1 MELAHSLLL
10 NEDAL
15 AQITEAKRP
24 VFIFEWLRFLNKVLV
39 AANKVDVKEKQK
51 KLVEQLTSLISS
63 NPGPPTRKLL
73 AKNLATLYSIGDT
86 FTVFQTLDKCND
98 IIKNKDDTPAYL
110 PTKLAAVAC
119 VGAFYE
125 RMGRMLG
132 SSFPETINNL
142 LKALKNAESQG
153 RGEILLSLQKVLSG
167 LGAAAA
173 SCHRDIYKNARSLLT
188 DRSMAV
194 RCAVAKCLLEL
205 QNEAVFMWT
214 AELENVA
221 TLCFKALEGS
231 TYGVRVAV
239 SKLLGTVMA
248 TALMPKQ
255 AAVMRQNVKRATLD
269 EVLELMATGFLRG
282 GSSFLKSGGE
292 MLKGGTSVSREVRV
306 GVTEAYV
313 VFVTVLGGQWL
324 ERNFATFLS
333 HLLELV
339 AHPRAT
345 QSHVEAVY
353 SRRCVSFALRATLGA
368 LLGEKAQIAAAKDI
382 CQAISKQMRAVEAV
396 VSDSSGENKGT
407 AADVSASQH
416 VMVCALKELG
426 SLVQSL
432 SATAAPLIQEPS
444 IGLLETVMSVLL
456 HPSMAARLAAAWCLR
471 CVAVALPNQLTPLLD
486 RCAERINALKS
497 SPEAVSG
504 YSFAM
509 AALLGAVHQCPLGI
523 PHSKGKMVVSIAEDL
538 LRSAA
543 QNSRLSL
550 HRTQAGWLLLGALMT
565 LGSSLVRYHLPKMLL
580 LWRNVFPRS
589 QKELEAEKAR
599 GDSFTW
605 QVTLEG
611 RAGALCAM
619 RSFVAHCP
627 ELLTEDVIRR
637 LMTPIEC
644 AMTMMAHSNRRFRLR
659 GSCPDESLYFQRSCR
674 YKGPWCSSEGQCSDG
689 SPPSLRHP
697 RPPSSENIRRQVL
710 PSAESHLAHKSC
722 SFSALLRELVAEFTL
737 TDNSSNTTTSLL
749 RSLCHY
755 DDSVL
760 MGSWL
765 QETDHKSIEDQLQP
779 NSASGSGALEH
790 DPSSIYLRVPV
801 GEAVPGP
808 LPLGVSVIDASVA
821 LFGVVFPHVSFK
833 HRLQMLD
840 HFAECVKQAKGVRQQ
855 AVQLNIFTAVLSALK
870 VEQESRVRESSNKVE
885 QQSRVRE
892 SSNEVEQESRVRESS
907 NKVEQESRVREW
919 SNKVEQ
925 ESRVREWS
933 NKVEQESRVR
943 EWSNKVEQESRVREW
958 SNKVEQES
966 RVRESSNKVEQE
978 SRVREWS
985 NKVEQESRVRESSN
999 KVEQESRVR
1008 ESSNKVEQESR
1019 VRESS
1024 NKVEQESRVRESS
1037 NKVEQESRVRE
1048 WSNKVEQQSRVR
1060 ESSNKVEQES
1070 RVREWSNK
1078 VEQESRVREWSNKV
1092 EQESRVRE
1100 WSNKVEQESRVREW
1114 SNKVEQE
1121 SRVRE
1126 SSNKVEQE
1134 SRVREWSNKVEQESR
1149 VREWS
1154 NKVEQES
1161 RVRES
1166 SNKVEQESRVRE
1178 WSNKVEQE
1186 SRVRE
1191 SSKKAEQKSQGL
1203 AENKSTLGPEE
1214 VRKSALALVMGALD
1228 NPNPILRCA
1237 AGEALGRMAQVVGEA
1252 TFIASM
1258 AQHSF
1263 DKLKSARDV
1272 VSRTGHSL
1280 ALGCLHRY
1288 VGGIGSGQHLKT
1300 SVSILLAL
1308 AQDATSHE
1316 VQTWALHSLA
1326 LIVDSSGPMY
1336 RGYVEPTLSLVL
1348 TLLLTVPPSHTE
1360 VHQCLGRCL
1369 GALITTVGPEL
1380 QGNSVTISTI
1390 RSSCLVGCAIMQD
1403 HSDSLVQAAAI
1414 SCLQQLH
1421 MFAPRHVNLSS
1432 LVPCL
1437 CVHLCSSHLLL
1448 RRAAVACLRQL
1459 AQREAAEVCEYAM
1472 SLAKKAGDN
1481 KDSATLNLNI
1491 SETGLEGV
1499 LFGMLDR
1506 ETDRKLCSDIHDTLG
1521 HMLSSLAVGKLS
1533 HWLKLCKDV
1542 LAASTEVGGAVA
1554 FEVEKEEDSEKKDEM
1569 DDDIM
1574 FTGLGEDDKSKPS
1587 VAPRWVTR
1595 VFAADC
1601 LCRIIHLCENADK
1614 THFDLAAARTAKAK
1628 NPKGDLLVL
1637 HLSDLIRMAFMAAT
1651 DHSHQL
1657 RMAGLQAL
1665 EDIIKKFASVPEPE
1679 FPGHVILEQYQA
1691 NVGAA
1696 LRPAFSPDTPSDITA
1711 KACQVCSAWIGSGVV
1726 SDLNDLRR
1734 VHNLLVSSLDKVQ
1747 AGKGSS
1753 SQLYSESATTMEKLA
1768 VLKAWAEEQ
1777 VYVVAM
1783 KLKKEAES
1791 RPARPVRGGEDDD
1804 DEEDVSD
1811 EGDVLP
1817 ADSLI
1822 TLVQPELPSLSRLW
1836 LAALRDYAL
1845 LTLPAEFASQL
1856 PPEGGAFYTPETIDT
1871 ARLHYRSSWAP
1882 ILHAV
1887 ALWLSTTDFGAPDCP
1902 EEPQNAT
1909 STGPAGFP
1917 QGPAAPSKSHDELV
1931 KDRMHLLL
1939 GVSIEFLCFPR
1950 PEEPIERVMSCLK
1963 ALSTLL
1969 ECPRAR
1975 KHIAED
1981 QLLAVELLNV
1991 LHRLLLTRD
2000 PPSVQLQV
2008 TAVVQET
2015 IRSAHEH
2022 LEQLRSSES
2031 AEEGGEKEWPRL
2043 LGEGGDSGEL
2053 QPGKSL
2059 VFAAM
2064 ELLVFLLVRHLP
2076 QISAKASDSPSHVPI
2091 KPQQL
2096 SEHSNRLLAV
2106 TVGIL
2111 AELPALCS
2119 PAGSMTILPTALF
2132 LICGVLRE
2140 TAVKTADSVVSP
2152 PVSASLQAIK
2162 TIITSPLSR
2171 VGHIQQQWSSLVRS
2185 SLASV
2190 LEYSQPD
2197 ESRPSVDE
2205 VSMLTAITLFLVSA
2219 GSELLGVTSLQ
2230 KGCMERFRNALNS
2243 SDPLV
2248 QLRCY
2253 QLLLS
2258 VFQHSVRALSTPY
2271 IHALAPALVEKLK
2284 AAERSRPSTPA
2295 ELHALQEGVR
2305 VLEGLVGLG
2314 EEQNRVQLLAL
2325 LVPTLISYLLD
2336 ENTFSSA
2343 PPTSKALHEFA
2354 LQNLMRIGPLYP
2366 AAFKTVMGAAP
2377 ELKPRLEAA
2386 IRADQASN
2394 KAKAMARQTQ
2404 PTVQATPT
2412 IKLKTSFF

>member
-24 VFIFEWLRFLNKVLV
+24 VFIFEWLRFLDKVLV
-39 AANKVDVKEKQK
+39 AVDVKEKQK
-51 KLVEQLTSLISS
+51 KLVEQLTGLISS
-63 NPGPPTRKLL
+63 APGPPTRKLL

-98 IIKNKDDTPAYL
+98 IIKSKDDTPAYL

-125 RMGRMLG
+125 KMGRMLG
-132 SSFPETINNL
+132 SSFPDTINNL
-142 LKALKNAESQG
+142 LKALKSAESQG

-167 LGAAAA
+167 LGGAAA

-214 AELENVA
+214 TELENVA

-231 TYGVRVAV
+231 NYGVRVAV
-239 SKLLGTVMA
+239 AKLLGTVMA

-255 AAVMRQNVKRATLD
+255 AAVMRQNVKRATLE

-282 GSSFLKSGGE
+282 GSGFLKSGGE
-292 MLKGGTSVSREVRV
+292 MLKGGGSVSREVRV
-306 GVTEAYV
+306 GVTQAYV
-313 VFVTVLGGQWL
+313 VFVTTLGGQWL

-333 HLLELV
+333 HVLDLV
-339 AHPRAT
+339 SHPRAT
-345 QSHVEAVY
+345 QTHVEAVY
-353 SRRCVSFALRATLGA
+353 SRRCVSFMLRATLGG
-368 LLGEKAQIAAAKDI
+368 LLGEKAQIAAGKEI
-382 CQAISKQMRAVEAV
+382 CQAISKQMRAVV
-396 VSDSSGENKGT
+396 NDISGENKAG
-407 AADVSASQH
+407 AGDVSASQH

-432 SATAAPLIQEPS
+432 SATASPLIQEPS
-444 IGLLETVMSVLL
+444 VGLLETVTSVLL

-471 CVAVALPNQLTPLLD
+471 CVAVALPYQLTPLLD
-486 RCAERINALKS
+486 RCAERINNLKS

-509 AALLGAVHQCPLGI
+509 AALLGGVHQCPLGI
-523 PHSKGKMVVSIAEDL
+523 PHTKGKLVVSIAEDL
-538 LRSAA
+538 LRTAA

-550 HRTQAGWLLLGALMT
+550 QRTQAGWLLLGALMT
-565 LGSSLVRYHLPKMLL
+565 LGPSLVRYHLPKMLL

-644 AMTMMAHSNRRFRLR
+644 AMTMIVPAIIKVHGAHLKASAAMVRLR
-659 GSCPDESLYFQRSCR
+659 LYDILALLPPKTYEGSF
-674 YKGPWCSSEGQCSDG
+674 
-689 SPPSLRHP
+689 
-697 RPPSSENIRRQVL
+697 N
-710 PSAESHLAHKSC
+710 
-722 SFSALLRELVAEFTL
+722 ALLRELVAEFTL
-737 TDNSSNTTTSLL
+737 TDNSANTTTSLL

-801 GEAVPGP
+801 GEAIPGP

-840 HFAECVKQAKGVRQQ
+840 HFAECIKQAKGVRQQ

-870 VEQESRVRESSNKVE
+870 
-885 QQSRVRE
+885 
-892 SSNEVEQESRVRESS
+892 
-907 NKVEQESRVREW
+907 
-919 SNKVEQ
+919 
-925 ESRVREWS
+925 
-933 NKVEQESRVR
+933 
-943 EWSNKVEQESRVREW
+943 
-958 SNKVEQES
+958 
-966 RVRESSNKVEQE
+966 
-978 SRVREWS
+978 
-985 NKVEQESRVRESSN
+985 
-999 KVEQESRVR
+999 
-1008 ESSNKVEQESR
+1008 
-1019 VRESS
+1019 
-1024 NKVEQESRVRESS
+1024 
-1037 NKVEQESRVRE
+1037 
-1048 WSNKVEQQSRVR
+1048 
-1060 ESSNKVEQES
+1060 
-1070 RVREWSNK
+1070 
-1078 VEQESRVREWSNKV
+1078 
-1092 EQESRVRE
+1092 
-1100 WSNKVEQESRVREW
+1100 
-1114 SNKVEQE
+1114 
-1121 SRVRE
+1121 
-1126 SSNKVEQE
+1126 
-1134 SRVREWSNKVEQESR
+1134 
-1149 VREWS
+1149 
-1154 NKVEQES
+1154 
-1161 RVRES
+1161 
-1166 SNKVEQESRVRE
+1166 
-1178 WSNKVEQE
+1178 
-1186 SRVRE
+1186 
-1191 SSKKAEQKSQGL
+1191 GL

-1252 TFIASM
+1252 TFIARM
-1258 AQHSF
+1258 AQTSF

-1308 AQDATSHE
+1308 AQDGSSHE

-1380 QGNSVTISTI
+1380 QGNGATISTI

-1403 HSDSLVQAAAI
+1403 HSDSLV
-1414 SCLQQLH
+1414 
-1421 MFAPRHVNLSS
+1421 

-1437 CVHLCSSHLLL
+1437 RVRHEPGKESRRQQRQHCNQSVHGQNLI
-1448 RRAAVACLRQL
+1448 RAF
-1459 AQREAAEVCEYAM
+1459 Y
-1472 SLAKKAGDN
+1472 
-1481 KDSATLNLNI
+1481 LNI
-1491 SETGLEGV
+1491 TETGLEGV

-1521 HMLSSLAVGKLS
+1521 HMLSSLAVEKLS

-1542 LAASTEVGGAVA
+1542 LAATTDVGGAVV
-1554 FEVEKEEDSEKKDEM
+1554 FEVQKDEEDSEKKDEM
-1569 DDDIM
+1569 DDDTM

-1601 LCRIIHLCENADK
+1601 LCRIILLCENADK
-1614 THFDLAAARTAKAK
+1614 THFDLAAAR
-1628 NPKGDLLVL
+1628 DLLVL

-1651 DHSHQL
+1651 DHSNQL

-1711 KACQVCSAWIGSGVV
+1711 KACQVCSTWIGSGVV

-1768 VLKAWAEEQ
+1768 VLKAWAE

-1783 KLKKEAES
+1783 KIKKEAES
-1791 RPARPVRGGEDDD
+1791 KPAKPVRSGDD
-1804 DEEDVSD
+1804 DEDEEDL
-1811 EGDVLP
+1811 GTDVLP
-1817 ADSLI
+1817 PDSLI

-1836 LAALRDYAL
+1836 LAMLRDYAL
-1845 LTLPAEFASQL
+1845 LTLPAEFSSQL
-1856 PPEGGAFYTPETIDT
+1856 PPDGGAFYTPETIDT

-1882 ILHAV
+1882 VLHAV
-1887 ALWLSTTDFGAPDCP
+1887 ALWLNSTGFGAGVGQ
-1902 EEPQNAT
+1902 EEV
-1909 STGPAGFP
+1909 SS
-1917 QGPAAPSKSHDELV
+1917 APSKPPGLPQGGSTTIKTFEESV
-1931 KDRMHLLL
+1931 KDRMHLML

-1950 PEEPIERVMSCLK
+1950 PEEPIEHVMSCLR
-1963 ALSTLL
+1963 ALCTLL
-1969 ECPRAR
+1969 ETPCA
-1975 KHIAED
+1975 KTHIADD

-2000 PPSVQLQV
+2000 PPAVQLQV

-2015 IRSAHEH
+2015 IRAAHDH
-2022 LEQLRSSES
+2022 LQRQKT
-2031 AEEGGEKEWPRL
+2031 AKEEDGEKDSQAS
-2043 LGEGGDSGEL
+2043 LGEGGDTGEL
-2053 QPGKSL
+2053 VPGKSL

-2064 ELLVFLLVRHLP
+2064 ELLVFILVRHLP
-2076 QISAKASDSPSHVPI
+2076 QLNTRVKESPSHVPLR
-2091 KPQQL
+2091 PQ
-2096 SEHSNRLLAV
+2096 RLPEKSARLVANAV
-2106 TVGIL
+2106 SIL
-2111 AELPALCS
+2111 AELPSLCS
-2119 PAGSMTILPTALF
+2119 PAGSMTILPTVLF
-2132 LICGVLRE
+2132 LVTGVLKE
-2140 TAVKTADSVVSP
+2140 TAVKTPDNSV
-2152 PVSASLQAIK
+2152 PVPVAAALQ
-2162 TIITSPLSR
+2162 S
-2171 VGHIQQQWSSLVRS
+2171 
-2185 SLASV
+2185 
-2190 LEYSQPD
+2190 EPD
-2197 ESRPSVDE
+2197 MDE
-2205 VSMLTAITLFLVSA
+2205 VSMLTAITLFLLSA
-2219 GSELLGVTSLQ
+2219 SSELVGVTVLQ
-2230 KGCMERFRNALNS
+2230 KGCMDHFRNALNS
-2243 SDPLV
+2243 SDPWV
-2248 QLRCY
+2248 SSHARCY

-2258 VFQHSVRALSTPY
+2258 VFQHSSRALSTPY
-2271 IHALAPALVEKLK
+2271 IHALAPLMVEKLK
-2284 AAERSRPSTPA
+2284 AVERSRPGTAA
-2295 ELHALQEGVR
+2295 ELQAVQEGIR
-2305 VLEGLVGLG
+2305 VLENLVGMG
-2314 EEQNRVQLLAL
+2314 EDQNRVQLLAL
-2325 LVPTLISYLLD
+2325 LVPTLVSYLLD
-2336 ENTFSSA
+2336 ENSISSA
-2343 PPTSKALHEFA
+2343 PQVSKGLHEFA

-2366 AAFKTVMGAAP
+2366 AAFKIVIGAAP
-2377 ELKPRLEAA
+2377 ELKTRLESA
-2386 IRADQASN
+2386 IRANQASS
-2394 KAKAMARQTQ
+2394 KAKAAARQAQ
-2404 PTVQATPT
+2404 PAVQAAPT

>member
-51 KLVEQLTSLISS
+51 KLVEQLTGLISS

-167 LGAAAA
+167 LGGAAA

-214 AELENVA
+214 TELENVA

-239 SKLLGTVMA
+239 SNLLGTVMA

-255 AAVMRQNVKRATLD
+255 AAVMRQNVKRATLE

-282 GSSFLKSGGE
+282 GSGFLKSGGE
-292 MLKGGTSVSREVRV
+292 MLKGGGSVSREVRV
-306 GVTEAYV
+306 GVTQAYV
-313 VFVTVLGGQWL
+313 VFVTTLGGQWL

-333 HLLELV
+333 HVLELV

-345 QSHVEAVY
+345 QTHVEAVY
-353 SRRCVSFALRATLGA
+353 SRRCVSFALRATLGG
-368 LLGEKAQIAAAKDI
+368 LLGEKAQIAAAKEI

-396 VSDSSGENKGT
+396 VSDSSGENKGG

-432 SATAAPLIQEPS
+432 SATASPLIQEPS
-444 IGLLETVMSVLL
+444 IGLLETVTSVLL

-471 CVAVALPNQLTPLLD
+471 CVAVALPYQLTPLLD
-486 RCAERINALKS
+486 RCAERINTLKS

-509 AALLGAVHQCPLGI
+509 AALLGGVHQCPLGI

-644 AMTMMAHSNRRFRLR
+644 AMTMMSHIPAVIKVHGAHLKASAAMVRLR
-659 GSCPDESLYFQRSCR
+659 LYDILALLPPKT
-674 YKGPWCSSEGQCSDG
+674 YEG
-689 SPPSLRHP
+689 
-697 RPPSSENIRRQVL
+697 N
-710 PSAESHLAHKSC
+710 
-722 SFSALLRELVAEFTL
+722 FSALLRELVAEFTL
-737 TDNSSNTTTSLL
+737 TDNSANTTTSLL

-765 QETDHKSIEDQLQP
+765 QETDHKSIEDQVT
-779 NSASGSGALEH
+779 ASGSGALEH

-801 GEAVPGP
+801 GEAIPGP

-840 HFAECVKQAKGVRQQ
+840 HFAECIKQAKGVRQQ

-870 VEQESRVRESSNKVE
+870 
-885 QQSRVRE
+885 
-892 SSNEVEQESRVRESS
+892 
-907 NKVEQESRVREW
+907 
-919 SNKVEQ
+919 
-925 ESRVREWS
+925 
-933 NKVEQESRVR
+933 
-943 EWSNKVEQESRVREW
+943 
-958 SNKVEQES
+958 
-966 RVRESSNKVEQE
+966 
-978 SRVREWS
+978 
-985 NKVEQESRVRESSN
+985 
-999 KVEQESRVR
+999 
-1008 ESSNKVEQESR
+1008 
-1019 VRESS
+1019 
-1024 NKVEQESRVRESS
+1024 
-1037 NKVEQESRVRE
+1037 
-1048 WSNKVEQQSRVR
+1048 
-1060 ESSNKVEQES
+1060 
-1070 RVREWSNK
+1070 
-1078 VEQESRVREWSNKV
+1078 
-1092 EQESRVRE
+1092 
-1100 WSNKVEQESRVREW
+1100 
-1114 SNKVEQE
+1114 
-1121 SRVRE
+1121 
-1126 SSNKVEQE
+1126 
-1134 SRVREWSNKVEQESR
+1134 
-1149 VREWS
+1149 
-1154 NKVEQES
+1154 
-1161 RVRES
+1161 
-1166 SNKVEQESRVRE
+1166 
-1178 WSNKVEQE
+1178 
-1186 SRVRE
+1186 
-1191 SSKKAEQKSQGL
+1191 GL

-1308 AQDATSHE
+1308 AQDGTSHE

-1380 QGNSVTISTI
+1380 QGNSATISTI

-1459 AQREAAEVCEYAM
+1459 AQREAAEVCAYAM
-1472 SLAKKAGDN
+1472 SLAKKAGDS
-1481 KDSATLNLNI
+1481 KENLNI
-1491 SETGLEGV
+1491 TETGLEGV

-1521 HMLSSLAVGKLS
+1521 HMLSSLAVEKLS

-1542 LAASTEVGGAVA
+1542 LAASTGINCTSL
-1554 FEVEKEEDSEKKDEM
+1554 EKEEEDSEKKDEM

-1651 DHSHQL
+1651 DHSNQL

-1747 AGKGSS
+1747 AGRGSS

-1768 VLKAWAEEQ
+1768 VLKAWAE
-1777 VYVVAM
+1777 V
-1783 KLKKEAES
+1783 K
-1791 RPARPVRGGEDDD
+1791 RGHLTDD
-1804 DEEDVSD
+1804 DEDMGD
-1811 EGDVLP
+1811 EGDILP
-1817 ADSLI
+1817 PDSLI
-1822 TLVQPELPSLSRLW
+1822 MLVQPELPSLSRLW

-1845 LTLPAEFASQL
+1845 LTLPPEFASQL

-1871 ARLHYRSSWAP
+1871 ARLHYRNSWAP
-1882 ILHAV
+1882 VLHAV
-1887 ALWLSTTDFGAPDCP
+1887 ALWLSNTDFGASEGP
-1902 EEPQNAT
+1902 EEPQTAT
-1909 STGPAGFP
+1909 STTGPAGAVYP
-1917 QGPAAPSKSHDELV
+1917 QGPPAPSKSHDELV

-1939 GVSIEFLCFPR
+1939 GTSI
-1950 PEEPIERVMSCLK
+1950 IEYCLTLYL
-1963 ALSTLL
+1963 LSHTFQ
-1969 ECPRAR
+1969 E
-1975 KHIAED
+1975 
-1981 QLLAVELLNV
+1981 LLAVELLNV

-2015 IRSAHEH
+2015 IRSAHDH
-2022 LEQLRSSES
+2022 LDQLRSSKGVED
-2031 AEEGGEKEWPRL
+2031 GGEKESACVVE
-2043 LGEGGDSGEL
+2043 EGGDTGEL

-2076 QISAKASDSPSHVPI
+2076 QVNTKASDSPSHLPT

-2096 SEHSNRLLAV
+2096 PEHSNRLVAV
-2106 TVGIL
+2106 TVSIL

-2119 PAGSMTILPTALF
+2119 PAGSMTILPTVLF
-2132 LICGVLRE
+2132 LICGVLKE
-2140 TAVKTADSVVSP
+2140 TAVKTPEGSVP
-2152 PVSASLQAIK
+2152 LPVSAALQGIK
-2162 TIITSPLSR
+2162 TIITSPLGR
-2171 VGHIQQQWSSLVRS
+2171 VEKTQQQWTSLVRS

-2190 LEYSQPD
+2190 LEYSQPNMD
-2197 ESRPSVDE
+2197 V

-2219 GSELLGVTSLQ
+2219 SAELVGVTALQ

-2243 SDPLV
+2243 SDPWV
-2248 QLRCY
+2248 QARCY

-2258 VFQHSVRALSTPY
+2258 VFQHSSRALSTPY
-2271 IHALAPALVEKLK
+2271 IHALAPLLVEKLK
-2284 AAERSRPSTPA
+2284 GVERARPGTPA
-2295 ELHALQEGVR
+2295 ELQAVQEGVK
-2305 VLEGLVGLG
+2305 VLEGLVALG

-2336 ENTFSSA
+2336 ENAFSTA
-2343 PPTSKALHEFA
+2343 PPSSKGLHDFA

-2377 ELKPRLEAA
+2377 ELKTRLETA
-2386 IRADQASN
+2386 IRANQASN
-2394 KAKAMARQTQ
+2394 KAKAAARQAQ

>member
-39 AANKVDVKEKQK
+39 AANKVRLCFSQAVDVKEKQK
-51 KLVEQLTSLISS
+51 KLVEQLTGLISS

-167 LGAAAA
+167 LGGAAA

-214 AELENVA
+214 TELENVA

-239 SKLLGTVMA
+239 SNLLGTVMA

-255 AAVMRQNVKRATLD
+255 AAGERTNVKRATLE

-282 GSSFLKSGGE
+282 GSGFLKSGGE
-292 MLKGGTSVSREVRV
+292 MLKGGGSVSREVRV
-306 GVTEAYV
+306 GVTQAYV
-313 VFVTVLGGQWL
+313 VFVTTLGGQWL

-333 HLLELV
+333 HVLELV

-345 QSHVEAVY
+345 QTHVEAVY
-353 SRRCVSFALRATLGA
+353 SRRCVSFALRATLGG
-368 LLGEKAQIAAAKDI
+368 LLGEKAQIAAAKEI
-382 CQAISKQMRAVEAV
+382 CQAISKFLYSGGDRNQW
-396 VSDSSGENKGT
+396 SS
-407 AADVSASQH
+407 DVSASQH

-432 SATAAPLIQEPS
+432 SATASPLIQEPS
-444 IGLLETVMSVLL
+444 IGLLETVTSVLL

-471 CVAVALPNQLTPLLD
+471 CVAVALPYQLTPLLD
-486 RCAERINALKS
+486 RCAERINTLKS

-509 AALLGAVHQCPLGI
+509 AALLGGVHQCPLGI

-644 AMTMMAHSNRRFRLR
+644 AMTMIIPAVIKVHGAHLKASAAMVRLR
-659 GSCPDESLYFQRSCR
+659 LYDILALLPPKT
-674 YKGPWCSSEGQCSDG
+674 YEG
-689 SPPSLRHP
+689 
-697 RPPSSENIRRQVL
+697 
-710 PSAESHLAHKSC
+710 

-737 TDNSSNTTTSLL
+737 TDNSANTTTSLL

-765 QETDHKSIEDQLQP
+765 QETDHKSIEDQP

-801 GEAVPGP
+801 GEAIPGP

-821 LFGVVFPHVSFK
+821 LFGVVFPHLPVYLAAVFF
-833 HRLQMLD
+833 RLQMLD
-840 HFAECVKQAKGVRQQ
+840 HFAECIKQAKGVRQQ

-870 VEQESRVRESSNKVE
+870 
-885 QQSRVRE
+885 
-892 SSNEVEQESRVRESS
+892 
-907 NKVEQESRVREW
+907 
-919 SNKVEQ
+919 
-925 ESRVREWS
+925 
-933 NKVEQESRVR
+933 
-943 EWSNKVEQESRVREW
+943 
-958 SNKVEQES
+958 
-966 RVRESSNKVEQE
+966 
-978 SRVREWS
+978 
-985 NKVEQESRVRESSN
+985 
-999 KVEQESRVR
+999 
-1008 ESSNKVEQESR
+1008 
-1019 VRESS
+1019 
-1024 NKVEQESRVRESS
+1024 
-1037 NKVEQESRVRE
+1037 
-1048 WSNKVEQQSRVR
+1048 
-1060 ESSNKVEQES
+1060 
-1070 RVREWSNK
+1070 
-1078 VEQESRVREWSNKV
+1078 
-1092 EQESRVRE
+1092 
-1100 WSNKVEQESRVREW
+1100 
-1114 SNKVEQE
+1114 
-1121 SRVRE
+1121 
-1126 SSNKVEQE
+1126 
-1134 SRVREWSNKVEQESR
+1134 
-1149 VREWS
+1149 
-1154 NKVEQES
+1154 
-1161 RVRES
+1161 
-1166 SNKVEQESRVRE
+1166 
-1178 WSNKVEQE
+1178 
-1186 SRVRE
+1186 
-1191 SSKKAEQKSQGL
+1191 GL

-1308 AQDATSHE
+1308 AQDGTSHE

-1380 QGNSVTISTI
+1380 QGNSATISTI

-1437 CVHLCSSHLLL
+1437 CVSLLLILSIVHLCSSHLLL

-1459 AQREAAEVCEYAM
+1459 AQREAAEVCAYAM

-1481 KDSATLNLNI
+1481 LNI
-1491 SETGLEGV
+1491 TETGLEGV

-1521 HMLSSLAVGKLS
+1521 HMLSSLAVEKLS

-1542 LAASTEVGGAVA
+1542 LAASTEVGGAMA
-1554 FEVEKEEDSEKKDEM
+1554 FEVEKEEEDSEKKDEM

-1614 THFDLAAARTAKAK
+1614 THFDLAAAR
-1628 NPKGDLLVL
+1628 DLLVL

-1651 DHSHQL
+1651 DHSNQL

-1747 AGKGSS
+1747 AGRGSS

-1768 VLKAWAEEQ
+1768 VLKAWAE
-1777 VYVVAM
+1777 
-1783 KLKKEAES
+1783 S
-1791 RPARPVRGGEDDD
+1791 RPARPVRSSEDDD
-1804 DEEDVSD
+1804 EDMGD
-1811 EGDVLP
+1811 EGDILP
-1817 ADSLI
+1817 PDSLI
-1822 TLVQPELPSLSRLW
+1822 MLVQPELPSLSRLW

-1845 LTLPAEFASQL
+1845 LTLPPEFASQL

-1871 ARLHYRSSWAP
+1871 ARLHYRNSWAP
-1882 ILHAV
+1882 VLHAV
-1887 ALWLSTTDFGAPDCP
+1887 ALWLSNTDFGASEGP
-1902 EEPQNAT
+1902 EEPQTAT
-1909 STGPAGFP
+1909 SRPD
-1917 QGPAAPSKSHDELV
+1917 SVLV
-1931 KDRMHLLL
+1931 LFLAMYCESLLSSCFS
-1939 GVSIEFLCFPR
+1939 GISIEFLCFPR
-1950 PEEPIERVMSCLK
+1950 PEEPIERVMSCLQ
-1963 ALSTLL
+1963 ALCTLL
-1969 ECPRAR
+1969 ESPRAR

-2015 IRSAHEH
+2015 IRSAHDH
-2022 LEQLRSSES
+2022 LDQLRSSKGVED
-2031 AEEGGEKEWPRL
+2031 GGEKESACVVE
-2043 LGEGGDSGEL
+2043 EGGDTGEL

-2076 QISAKASDSPSHVPI
+2076 QVNTKASDSPSHLPT

-2096 SEHSNRLLAV
+2096 PEHSNRLVAV
-2106 TVGIL
+2106 TVSIL

-2119 PAGSMTILPTALF
+2119 PAGSMTILPTVLF
-2132 LICGVLRE
+2132 LICGVLKE
-2140 TAVKTADSVVSP
+2140 TAVKTPEGSVP
-2152 PVSASLQAIK
+2152 LPVSAALQGIK
-2162 TIITSPLSR
+2162 TIITSPLGR
-2171 VGHIQQQWSSLVRS
+2171 VEKTQQQWTSLVRS

-2197 ESRPSVDE
+2197 ESRPNMDV

-2219 GSELLGVTSLQ
+2219 SAELVGVTALQ

-2243 SDPLV
+2243 SDPWV
-2248 QLRCY
+2248 QARCY

-2258 VFQHSVRALSTPY
+2258 VFQHSSRALSTPY
-2271 IHALAPALVEKLK
+2271 IHALAPLLVEKLK
-2284 AAERSRPSTPA
+2284 GVERARPGTPA
-2295 ELHALQEGVR
+2295 ELQAVQEGVK
-2305 VLEGLVGLG
+2305 VLEGLVALG

-2336 ENTFSSA
+2336 ENAFSTA
-2343 PPTSKALHEFA
+2343 PPSSKGLHDFA

-2377 ELKPRLEAA
+2377 ELKTRLETA
-2386 IRADQASN
+2386 IRANQASN
-2394 KAKAMARQTQ
+2394 KAKAAARQAQ

>member
-24 VFIFEWLRFLNKVLV
+24 VFIFEWLRFLDKVLV

-51 KLVEQLTSLISS
+51 KLVEQLTGLISS
-63 NPGPPTRKLL
+63 APGPPTRKLL

-98 IIKNKDDTPAYL
+98 IIKSKDDTPAYL

-119 VGAFYE
+119 VGAFYDK
-125 RMGRMLG
+125 MGRMLG
-132 SSFPETINNL
+132 SSFPDTINNL
-142 LKALKNAESQG
+142 LKALKSAESQG

-167 LGAAAA
+167 LGGAAA

-194 RCAVAKCLLEL
+194 RCMVAKCLLEL

-214 AELENVA
+214 TELENIA

-231 TYGVRVAV
+231 NYGVRVAV
-239 SKLLGTVMA
+239 AKLLGTVMA

-255 AAVMRQNVKRATLD
+255 AAVMRQNVKRATLE

-282 GSSFLKSGGE
+282 GSGFLKSGGE
-292 MLKGGTSVSREVRV
+292 MLKGGGSVSREVRV
-306 GVTEAYV
+306 GVTQAYV
-313 VFVTVLGGQWL
+313 VFVTTLGGQWL

-333 HLLELV
+333 HVLDLV
-339 AHPRAT
+339 SHPRAT
-345 QSHVEAVY
+345 QTHVEAVY
-353 SRRCVSFALRATLGA
+353 SRRCVSFMLRATLGG
-368 LLGEKAQIAAAKDI
+368 LLGEKAQIAAGKEI

-396 VSDSSGENKGT
+396 VNDISGENKAG

-432 SATAAPLIQEPS
+432 SATASPLIQEPS
-444 IGLLETVMSVLL
+444 IGLLETVTSVLL

-471 CVAVALPNQLTPLLD
+471 CVAVALPYQLTPLLD
-486 RCAERINALKS
+486 RCAERINNLKS

-509 AALLGAVHQCPLGI
+509 AALLGGVHQCPLGI
-523 PHSKGKMVVSIAEDL
+523 PHSKGKLVVSIAEDL
-538 LRSAA
+538 LRTAA

-550 HRTQAGWLLLGALMT
+550 QRTQAGWLLLGALMT
-565 LGSSLVRYHLPKMLL
+565 LGPSLVRYHLPKMLL

-644 AMTMMAHSNRRFRLR
+644 AMTMMSHVPAITKVHGAHLKASAAMVRLR
-659 GSCPDESLYFQRSCR
+659 LYDILALLPPKTYEGSF
-674 YKGPWCSSEGQCSDG
+674 
-689 SPPSLRHP
+689 
-697 RPPSSENIRRQVL
+697 N
-710 PSAESHLAHKSC
+710 
-722 SFSALLRELVAEFTL
+722 ALLRELVAEFTL
-737 TDNSSNTTTSLL
+737 TDNSANTTTSLL

-801 GEAVPGP
+801 GEAIPGP

-840 HFAECVKQAKGVRQQ
+840 HFAECIKQAKGVRQQ

-870 VEQESRVRESSNKVE
+870 
-885 QQSRVRE
+885 
-892 SSNEVEQESRVRESS
+892 
-907 NKVEQESRVREW
+907 
-919 SNKVEQ
+919 
-925 ESRVREWS
+925 
-933 NKVEQESRVR
+933 
-943 EWSNKVEQESRVREW
+943 
-958 SNKVEQES
+958 
-966 RVRESSNKVEQE
+966 
-978 SRVREWS
+978 
-985 NKVEQESRVRESSN
+985 
-999 KVEQESRVR
+999 
-1008 ESSNKVEQESR
+1008 
-1019 VRESS
+1019 
-1024 NKVEQESRVRESS
+1024 
-1037 NKVEQESRVRE
+1037 
-1048 WSNKVEQQSRVR
+1048 
-1060 ESSNKVEQES
+1060 
-1070 RVREWSNK
+1070 
-1078 VEQESRVREWSNKV
+1078 
-1092 EQESRVRE
+1092 
-1100 WSNKVEQESRVREW
+1100 
-1114 SNKVEQE
+1114 
-1121 SRVRE
+1121 
-1126 SSNKVEQE
+1126 
-1134 SRVREWSNKVEQESR
+1134 
-1149 VREWS
+1149 
-1154 NKVEQES
+1154 
-1161 RVRES
+1161 
-1166 SNKVEQESRVRE
+1166 
-1178 WSNKVEQE
+1178 
-1186 SRVRE
+1186 
-1191 SSKKAEQKSQGL
+1191 GL

-1252 TFIASM
+1252 TFIARM
-1258 AQHSF
+1258 AQTSF

-1308 AQDATSHE
+1308 AQDGSSHE

-1380 QGNSVTISTI
+1380 QGNGATISTI

-1472 SLAKKAGDN
+1472 SLAKRAGDN
-1481 KDSATLNLNI
+1481 LNI
-1491 SETGLEGV
+1491 TETGLEGV

-1521 HMLSSLAVGKLS
+1521 HMLSSLAVEKLS

-1542 LAASTEVGGAVA
+1542 LAATTDVGGAVT
-1554 FEVEKEEDSEKKDEM
+1554 FEVEKDEEDSEKKDEM
-1569 DDDIM
+1569 DDDTM

-1601 LCRIIHLCENADK
+1601 LCRIILLCENADK
-1614 THFDLAAARTAKAK
+1614 THFDLAAARSAQVK

-1651 DHSHQL
+1651 DHSNQL

-1711 KACQVCSAWIGSGVV
+1711 KACQVCSTWIGSGVV

-1768 VLKAWAEEQ
+1768 VLKAWAE

-1783 KLKKEAES
+1783 KIKKEAES
-1791 RPARPVRGGEDDD
+1791 KPAKPLRSGEEDEDEDDL
-1804 DEEDVSD
+1804 
-1811 EGDVLP
+1811 GADVLP
-1817 ADSLI
+1817 PDSLI

-1836 LAALRDYAL
+1836 LAMLRDYAL
-1845 LTLPAEFASQL
+1845 LTLPAEFSSQL
-1856 PPEGGAFYTPETIDT
+1856 PSEGGAFYTPETIDT

-1882 ILHAV
+1882 VLHAV
-1887 ALWLSTTDFGAPDCP
+1887 ALWLSSTGFGAD
-1902 EEPQNAT
+1902 EEKEEA
-1909 STGPAGFP
+1909 SS
-1917 QGPAAPSKSHDELV
+1917 APSKVPSLPQGSPSTIKTFEESV
-1931 KDRMHLLL
+1931 KDRMHLML

-1950 PEEPIERVMSCLK
+1950 PEEPIEHVMSCLR
-1963 ALSTLL
+1963 ALCTLL
-1969 ECPRAR
+1969 ECPCA
-1975 KHIAED
+1975 KTHIAED

-2000 PPSVQLQV
+2000 PPAVQLQV

-2015 IRSAHEH
+2015 IRAAQDH
-2022 LEQLRSSES
+2022 LQRRRTSEKDS
-2031 AEEGGEKEWPRL
+2031 QSIQ
-2043 LGEGGDSGEL
+2043 GEGGDTGEL
-2053 QPGKSL
+2053 VPGKSL

-2064 ELLVFLLVRHLP
+2064 ELLVFILVRHLP
-2076 QISAKASDSPSHVPI
+2076 QLNTRVKESPSHVPLR
-2091 KPQQL
+2091 PQ
-2096 SEHSNRLLAV
+2096 RLPEESARLVAN
-2106 TVGIL
+2106 TVSIL
-2111 AELPALCS
+2111 AELPSLCS
-2119 PAGSMTILPTALF
+2119 PAGSMTILPTVLF
-2132 LICGVLRE
+2132 LITGVLRE
-2140 TAVKTADSVVSP
+2140 TALKTSDNSVP
-2152 PVSASLQAIK
+2152 LPVSAALQGIK
-2162 TIITSPLSR
+2162 TIITSPLARAESN
-2171 VGHIQQQWSSLVRS
+2171 QTQWTGLVRS

-2190 LEYSQPD
+2190 LEYSQPAD
-2197 ESRPSVDE
+2197 KKKKKNTDE
-2205 VSMLTAITLFLVSA
+2205 VSMLTAITLFLLSA
-2219 GSELLGVTSLQ
+2219 SSELVGVTVLQ
-2230 KGCMERFRNALNS
+2230 KGCMERFKNGLNS
-2243 SDPLV
+2243 SDPGV
-2248 QLRCY
+2248 QARCY

-2258 VFQHSVRALSTPY
+2258 VFQHSSRALSTPY
-2271 IHALAPALVEKLK
+2271 IHALAPLMVEKLK
-2284 AAERSRPSTPA
+2284 AVERKRPGTAA
-2295 ELHALQEGVR
+2295 ELQAVQEGIR
-2305 VLEGLVGLG
+2305 VLENLVSMG

-2325 LVPTLISYLLD
+2325 LVPTLISYLLG
-2336 ENTFSSA
+2336 ENAISSA
-2343 PPTSKALHEFA
+2343 PQVSKGLHDFA

-2366 AAFKTVMGAAP
+2366 AAFKIVIGAAP
-2377 ELKPRLEAA
+2377 ELKTRLESA
-2386 IRADQASN
+2386 IRANQASS
-2394 KAKAMARQTQ
+2394 KAKAAARQAQ
-2404 PTVQATPT
+2404 PTVQAAPT
-2412 IKLKTSFF
+2412 IKLKTNFF

>member
-24 VFIFEWLRFLNKVLV
+24 VFIFEWLRFLDKVLV

-51 KLVEQLTSLISS
+51 KLVEQLTGLISS
-63 NPGPPTRKLL
+63 APGPPTRKLL

-86 FTVFQTLDKCND
+86 FTVFQTLDKCNE
-98 IIKNKDDTPAYL
+98 IIKSKDDTPAYL

-119 VGAFYE
+119 VGAFYDK
-125 RMGRMLG
+125 MGRMLG
-132 SSFPETINNL
+132 SSFPDTINNL
-142 LKALKNAESQG
+142 LKAVKSAESQG
-153 RGEILLSLQKVLSG
+153 RGEILLSLQKVLCG
-167 LGAAAA
+167 LGGAAA

-214 AELENVA
+214 TELENVA

-231 TYGVRVAV
+231 NYGVRVAV
-239 SKLLGTVMA
+239 AKLLGTVMA

-255 AAVMRQNVKRATLD
+255 AAVMRQNVKRATLE

-282 GSSFLKSGGE
+282 GSGFLKSGGE
-292 MLKGGTSVSREVRV
+292 MLKGGGSVSREVRV
-306 GVTEAYV
+306 GVTQAYV
-313 VFVTVLGGQWL
+313 VFVTTLGGQWL

-333 HLLELV
+333 HVLDLV
-339 AHPRAT
+339 SHPRAT
-345 QSHVEAVY
+345 QTHVEAVY
-353 SRRCVSFALRATLGA
+353 SRRCVSFMLRATLGG
-368 LLGEKAQIAAAKDI
+368 LLGEKAQIAAGKEI
-382 CQAISKQMRAVEAV
+382 CQNLKKMLNV
-396 VSDSSGENKGT
+396 ENKAG

-432 SATAAPLIQEPS
+432 SATASPLIQEPS
-444 IGLLETVMSVLL
+444 IGLLETVTSVLL

-471 CVAVALPNQLTPLLD
+471 CVAVALPYQLTPLLD
-486 RCAERINALKS
+486 RCAERINNLKS

-509 AALLGAVHQCPLGI
+509 AALLGGVHQCPLGI
-523 PHSKGKMVVSIAEDL
+523 PHSKGKLVVSIAEDL
-538 LRSAA
+538 LRTAA

-550 HRTQAGWLLLGALMT
+550 QRTQAGWLLLGALMT
-565 LGSSLVRYHLPKMLL
+565 LGPSLVRYHLPKMLL

-599 GDSFTW
+599 GDAFTW

-644 AMTMMAHSNRRFRLR
+644 AMTMMSQVPAIIKVHGAHLKASAAMVRLR
-659 GSCPDESLYFQRSCR
+659 LYDILALLPPKTYEGSF
-674 YKGPWCSSEGQCSDG
+674 
-689 SPPSLRHP
+689 
-697 RPPSSENIRRQVL
+697 N
-710 PSAESHLAHKSC
+710 
-722 SFSALLRELVAEFTL
+722 ALLRELVAEFTL
-737 TDNSSNTTTSLL
+737 TDNSANTTTSLL

-765 QETDHKSIEDQLQP
+765 QETDHKCIEDQLQP

-801 GEAVPGP
+801 GEAIPGP

-840 HFAECVKQAKGVRQQ
+840 HFAECIKQAKGVRQQ

-870 VEQESRVRESSNKVE
+870 VRK
-885 QQSRVRE
+885 
-892 SSNEVEQESRVRESS
+892 
-907 NKVEQESRVREW
+907 
-919 SNKVEQ
+919 
-925 ESRVREWS
+925 
-933 NKVEQESRVR
+933 
-943 EWSNKVEQESRVREW
+943 
-958 SNKVEQES
+958 
-966 RVRESSNKVEQE
+966 
-978 SRVREWS
+978 
-985 NKVEQESRVRESSN
+985 
-999 KVEQESRVR
+999 
-1008 ESSNKVEQESR
+1008 
-1019 VRESS
+1019 
-1024 NKVEQESRVRESS
+1024 
-1037 NKVEQESRVRE
+1037 
-1048 WSNKVEQQSRVR
+1048 
-1060 ESSNKVEQES
+1060 
-1070 RVREWSNK
+1070 
-1078 VEQESRVREWSNKV
+1078 
-1092 EQESRVRE
+1092 
-1100 WSNKVEQESRVREW
+1100 
-1114 SNKVEQE
+1114 
-1121 SRVRE
+1121 
-1126 SSNKVEQE
+1126 
-1134 SRVREWSNKVEQESR
+1134 
-1149 VREWS
+1149 
-1154 NKVEQES
+1154 
-1161 RVRES
+1161 
-1166 SNKVEQESRVRE
+1166 
-1178 WSNKVEQE
+1178 
-1186 SRVRE
+1186 
-1191 SSKKAEQKSQGL
+1191 L
-1203 AENKSTLGPEE
+1203 STLGPEE

-1252 TFIASM
+1252 TFIARM
-1258 AQHSF
+1258 AQTSF

-1308 AQDATSHE
+1308 AQDGSSHE

-1380 QGNSVTISTI
+1380 QGNSTISTI

-1472 SLAKKAGDN
+1472 SLAKRAGDN
-1481 KDSATLNLNI
+1481 TTINLNI
-1491 SETGLEGV
+1491 TETGLEGV

-1521 HMLSSLAVGKLS
+1521 HMLSSLAVEKLS

-1542 LAASTEVGGAVA
+1542 LAATT
-1554 FEVEKEEDSEKKDEM
+1554 DSEKKDEM
-1569 DDDIM
+1569 DDDTM
-1574 FTGLGEDDKSKPS
+1574 FTGLGDDDKSKPS

-1601 LCRIIHLCENADK
+1601 LCRIILLCENDK
-1614 THFDLAAARTAKAK
+1614 AHFDLAAQEMR
-1628 NPKGDLLVL
+1628 DQLVL

-1711 KACQVCSAWIGSGVV
+1711 KACQVCSTWIGSGVV

-1734 VHNLLVSSLDKVQ
+1734 VHTLLVSSLDKVQ

-1768 VLKAWAEEQ
+1768 VLKAWAE
-1777 VYVVAM
+1777 VR
-1783 KLKKEAES
+1783 LK
-1791 RPARPVRGGEDDD
+1791 
-1804 DEEDVSD
+1804 
-1811 EGDVLP
+1811 
-1817 ADSLI
+1817 SLI
-1822 TLVQPELPSLSRLW
+1822 RPLSHICYTGNDPHHSGAAELPSLSRLW
-1836 LAALRDYAL
+1836 LAMLRDYAL
-1845 LTLPAEFASQL
+1845 LTLPAEFSSQL
-1856 PPEGGAFYTPETIDT
+1856 PPDGGAFYTPETIDT

-1882 ILHAV
+1882 VLHAV
-1887 ALWLSTTDFGAPDCP
+1887 ALWLSSTGFGAG
-1902 EEPQNAT
+1902 EEELAPAVPQAAS
-1909 STGPAGFP
+1909 STTKTFEE
-1917 QGPAAPSKSHDELV
+1917 SV
-1931 KDRMHLLL
+1931 KDRMHLML
-1939 GVSIEFLCFPR
+1939 GKETHIICCTVCSIHVTVFFVSNGL
-1950 PEEPIERVMSCLK
+1950 
-1963 ALSTLL
+1963 AL
-1969 ECPRAR
+1969 
-1975 KHIAED
+1975 I
-1981 QLLAVELLNV
+1981 ELLNV

-2000 PPSVQLQV
+2000 PPAVQLQV

-2015 IRSAHEH
+2015 IRAAQNH
-2022 LEQLRSSES
+2022 LQRQKASKE
-2031 AEEGGEKEWPRL
+2031 EEGEKDSQPSV
-2043 LGEGGDSGEL
+2043 GEGGDTGEL
-2053 QPGKSL
+2053 VPGKSL

-2064 ELLVFLLVRHLP
+2064 ELLVFVLVRHLP
-2076 QISAKASDSPSHVPI
+2076 QLNARVKESPSHVPHR
-2091 KPQQL
+2091 PQ
-2096 SEHSNRLLAV
+2096 RLPEESARLVAN
-2106 TVGIL
+2106 TVSIL
-2111 AELPALCS
+2111 AELPSLCS
-2119 PAGSMTILPTALF
+2119 PAGSMTILPTVLF
-2132 LICGVLRE
+2132 LITGVLRE
-2140 TAVKTADSVVSP
+2140 TAVKTADNSVPVT
-2152 PVSASLQAIK
+2152 VSAALQGIK
-2162 TIITSPLSR
+2162 TIITSPLAR
-2171 VGHIQQQWSSLVRS
+2171 VESMQTQWTGLVRS

-2190 LEYSQPD
+2190 LEPD
-2197 ESRPSVDE
+2197 MDE
-2205 VSMLTAITLFLVSA
+2205 VSMLTAITLFLLSA
-2219 GSELLGVTSLQ
+2219 SNELVGVTVLQ
-2230 KGCMERFRNALNS
+2230 KGCMDRFRNALKS
-2243 SDPLV
+2243 SDPWV
-2248 QLRCY
+2248 QARCY

-2258 VFQHSVRALSTPY
+2258 VFQHSSRALSTPY
-2271 IHALAPALVEKLK
+2271 IHALAPLMVEKLK
-2284 AAERSRPSTPA
+2284 AVERSRPGTAA
-2295 ELHALQEGVR
+2295 ELQAVQEGIR
-2305 VLEGLVGLG
+2305 VLENLVGMG

-2325 LVPTLISYLLD
+2325 LVPTLVSYLLD
-2336 ENTFSSA
+2336 ENAISSA
-2343 PPTSKALHEFA
+2343 PQVSKGLHDFA

-2366 AAFKTVMGAAP
+2366 AAFKIVIGAAP
-2377 ELKPRLEAA
+2377 ELKIRLESA
-2386 IRADQASN
+2386 ILANQASN
-2394 KAKAMARQTQ
+2394 RAKAAARQAQ
-2404 PTVQATPT
+2404 PTVQAAPT

>member
-24 VFIFEWLRFLNKVLV
+24 VFIFEWLRFLDKVLV

-51 KLVEQLTSLISS
+51 KLVEQLTGLISS
-63 NPGPPTRKLL
+63 APGPPTRKLL
-73 AKNLATLYSIGDT
+73 AKNLATLYNIGDT

-98 IIKNKDDTPAYL
+98 IIKSKDDTPAYL

-125 RMGRMLG
+125 KMGRMLG

-142 LKALKNAESQG
+142 LKALKSAESQG
-153 RGEILLSLQKVLSG
+153 RSEILLSLQKVLNG
-167 LGAAAA
+167 LGGAAA

-214 AELENVA
+214 TELENVA
-221 TLCFKALEGS
+221 TPCFKALEVS
-231 TYGVRVAV
+231 NYGVRVAV

-255 AAVMRQNVKRATLD
+255 AAVMRQNVKRASLD
-269 EVLELMATGFLRG
+269 EVLELLATGFLRG
-282 GSSFLKSGGE
+282 GSGLFKSGGE
-292 MLKGGTSVSREVRV
+292 MLKGGGSVSREVRV
-306 GVTEAYV
+306 GVTQAYV
-313 VFVTVLGGQWL
+313 IFVTTLGGPWL

-333 HLLELV
+333 HVLDLV
-339 AHPRAT
+339 SHPRAIQT
-345 QSHVEAVY
+345 HVEAVY
-353 SRRCVSFALRATLGA
+353 SRRCVSFILRATVGS
-368 LLGEKAQIAAAKDI
+368 LLGEKAQIAAAKEI

-396 VSDSSGENKGT
+396 VNDANNENKAGT
-407 AADVSASQH
+407 ADVSASQH

-432 SATAAPLIQEPS
+432 SATASPLIQEPS
-444 IGLLETVMSVLL
+444 VGLLETVTSVLL

-471 CVAVALPNQLTPLLD
+471 CVAVALPYQLTPLLD
-486 RCAERINALKS
+486 RCTERLNNLKT

-509 AALLGAVHQCPLGI
+509 AALLGGVHQCPLGI

-538 LRSAA
+538 LRTAA

-550 HRTQAGWLLLGALMT
+550 QRTQAGWLLLGALMT
-565 LGSSLVRYHLPKMLL
+565 LGPSLVRYHLPKMLL

-637 LMTPIEC
+637 LMTPIDC
-644 AMTMMAHSNRRFRLR
+644 AMTMMSHIPSVIKAHGAHLKASAAMVRLR
-659 GSCPDESLYFQRSCR
+659 LY
-674 YKGPWCSSEGQCSDG
+674 DILALL
-689 SPPSLRHP
+689 PPKTY
-697 RPPSSENIRRQVL
+697 E
-710 PSAESHLAHKSC
+710 A

-737 TDNSSNTTTSLL
+737 TDNSANTTTSLL

-760 MGSWL
+760 LGSWL

-790 DPSSIYLRVPV
+790 DPSSIYLRVPAN
-801 GEAVPGP
+801 EAIPGP

-840 HFAECVKQAKGVRQQ
+840 HFAECIKQAKGVRQQ

-870 VEQESRVRESSNKVE
+870 
-885 QQSRVRE
+885 
-892 SSNEVEQESRVRESS
+892 
-907 NKVEQESRVREW
+907 
-919 SNKVEQ
+919 
-925 ESRVREWS
+925 
-933 NKVEQESRVR
+933 
-943 EWSNKVEQESRVREW
+943 
-958 SNKVEQES
+958 
-966 RVRESSNKVEQE
+966 
-978 SRVREWS
+978 
-985 NKVEQESRVRESSN
+985 
-999 KVEQESRVR
+999 
-1008 ESSNKVEQESR
+1008 
-1019 VRESS
+1019 
-1024 NKVEQESRVRESS
+1024 
-1037 NKVEQESRVRE
+1037 
-1048 WSNKVEQQSRVR
+1048 
-1060 ESSNKVEQES
+1060 
-1070 RVREWSNK
+1070 
-1078 VEQESRVREWSNKV
+1078 
-1092 EQESRVRE
+1092 
-1100 WSNKVEQESRVREW
+1100 
-1114 SNKVEQE
+1114 
-1121 SRVRE
+1121 
-1126 SSNKVEQE
+1126 
-1134 SRVREWSNKVEQESR
+1134 
-1149 VREWS
+1149 
-1154 NKVEQES
+1154 
-1161 RVRES
+1161 
-1166 SNKVEQESRVRE
+1166 
-1178 WSNKVEQE
+1178 
-1186 SRVRE
+1186 
-1191 SSKKAEQKSQGL
+1191 GL
-1203 AENKSTLGPEE
+1203 AENKSSLGPEE

-1252 TFIASM
+1252 TFIARM

-1308 AQDATSHE
+1308 AQDGTSHE

-1380 QGNSVTISTI
+1380 QGNSATISTI

-1437 CVHLCSSHLLL
+1437 CVHLGSSHLLL

-1481 KDSATLNLNI
+1481 KDSAMINLNI
-1491 SETGLEGV
+1491 TETGLEGV

-1506 ETDRKLCSDIHDTLG
+1506 ETDKKLCSDIHDTLG
-1521 HMLSSLAVGKLS
+1521 HMLSSLAVEKLS

-1542 LAASTEVGGAVA
+1542 LAASTDIGAAGPLGVG
-1554 FEVEKEEDSEKKDEM
+1554 KEEDSEKKDEM
-1569 DDDIM
+1569 DDDSM
-1574 FTGLGEDDKSKPS
+1574 FTALGEDDKSKLS

-1601 LCRIIHLCENADK
+1601 LCRIIMLCENVDK
-1614 THFDLAAARTAKAK
+1614 AHFDLAAARSAKLK
-1628 NPKGDLLVL
+1628 NPKNDLLVL

-1651 DHSHQL
+1651 DHSNQL

-1665 EDIIKKFASVPEPE
+1665 EDIIKKFAAVPEPE

-1696 LRPAFSPDTPSDITA
+1696 LRPAFSQDTPSDITA

-1734 VHNLLVSSLDKVQ
+1734 VHNLLVSSLDKVRT
-1747 AGKGSS
+1747 GKGSS
-1753 SQLYSESATTMEKLA
+1753 LQLYSESATTMEKLS
-1768 VLKAWAEEQ
+1768 VLKAWAE

-1783 KLKKEAES
+1783 RVKKEAENKPPKVLKS
-1791 RPARPVRGGEDDD
+1791 SEEDEDDFG
-1804 DEEDVSD
+1804 E
-1811 EGDVLP
+1811 DVLP
-1817 ADSLI
+1817 PDSLI
-1822 TLVQPELPSLSRLW
+1822 TLVQPELPALNRLW
-1836 LAALRDYAL
+1836 LAALKDYAL
-1845 LTLPAEFASQL
+1845 LTLPPEFASQL
-1856 PPEGGAFYTPETIDT
+1856 PPDGGAFYTPETIDM
-1871 ARLHYRSSWAP
+1871 ARLHYRNSWAP

-1887 ALWLSTTDFGAPDCP
+1887 ATWLS
-1902 EEPQNAT
+1902 
-1909 STGPAGFP
+1909 STGFSVNDPSEEGLTNSQKAAAAVVLNQNSSTP
-1917 QGPAAPSKSHDELV
+1917 PAAKSPENAVRD
-1931 KDRMHLLL
+1931 KMHLLL

-1950 PEEPIERVMSCLK
+1950 AEEPIEHVTACLQ
-1963 ALSTLL
+1963 ALRTLL
-1969 ECPRAR
+1969 DCPSAR
-1975 KHIAED
+1975 VHIADD
-1981 QLLAVELLNV
+1981 QLLGVELLNV

-2000 PPSVQLQV
+2000 PTSVQLQV
-2008 TAVVQET
+2008 TGVVQEV
-2015 IRSAHEH
+2015 IRATQDCLQERRYAKAEDTG
-2022 LEQLRSSES
+2022 EQDAPSV
-2031 AEEGGEKEWPRL
+2031 
-2043 LGEGGDSGEL
+2043 LGEGGESGGL
-2053 QPGKSL
+2053 VPGKSL

-2064 ELLVFLLVRHLP
+2064 ELLVFILVRQLPHLNT
-2076 QISAKASDSPSHVPI
+2076 KVKDSPSHVAY
-2091 KPQQL
+2091 KAQ
-2096 SEHSNRLLAV
+2096 RLPEENARLVAATV
-2106 TVGIL
+2106 TIL
-2111 AELPALCS
+2111 ADLPSLCS
-2119 PAGSMTILPTALF
+2119 PAGNMTVLPTILYLLT
-2132 LICGVLRE
+2132 GVLRE
-2140 TAVKTADSVVSP
+2140 TAEKTADNQVPP
-2152 PVSASLQAIK
+2152 PVSAALQGIK
-2162 TIITSPLSR
+2162 TVITC
-2171 VGHIQQQWSSLVRS
+2171 SLAKTEKTHKEWTGLIRS
-2185 SLASV
+2185 TLASV

-2197 ESRPSVDE
+2197 ESRPDMDE
-2205 VSMLTAITLFLVSA
+2205 VSMLTAVTLFLLHA
-2219 GSELLGVTSLQ
+2219 GSEIVGVTSLQ
-2230 KGCMERFRNALNS
+2230 NGCMNCFKHALNS
-2243 SDPLV
+2243 GDPWV
-2248 QLRCY
+2248 QAKCY

-2258 VFQHSVRALSTPY
+2258 LFQHNNRALATPY
-2271 IHALAPALVEKLK
+2271 IHSLAPLLVEKL
-2284 AAERSRPSTPA
+2284 RSVEQSRVSSGP
-2295 ELHALQEGVR
+2295 ELQAVQEGIR
-2305 VLEGLVGLG
+2305 VLETLVAMA
-2314 EEQNRVQLLAL
+2314 EEANRVQLLAL
-2325 LVPTLISYLLD
+2325 LVPILISYLLD
-2336 ENTFSSA
+2336 ENAFLSASPSS
-2343 PPTSKALHEFA
+2343 KDLHEFA
-2354 LQNLMRIGPLYP
+2354 LQDLVRIGPLYP
-2366 AAFKTVMGAAP
+2366 NAFKMVIGAAP
-2377 ELKPRLEAA
+2377 ELKTRLEVA
-2386 IRADQASN
+2386 IRASQASS
-2394 KAKAMARQTQ
+2394 KAKAASRLSQ
-2404 PTVQATPT
+2404 PTVQAAPT

>member
-24 VFIFEWLRFLNKVLV
+24 VFIFEWLRFLNKVLIS
-39 AANKVDVKEKQK
+39 ANKVDVKEKQK
-51 KLVEQLTSLISS
+51 RLVEQLTGLITC

-142 LKALKNAESQG
+142 LKALKSAESQA
-153 RGEILLSLQKVLSG
+153 RSEILLSLQKVLSG

-173 SCHRDIYKNARSLLT
+173 SCHRDVYKNARSLLT

-205 QNEAVFMWT
+205 QAEAVFMWT

-248 TALMPKQ
+248 SALMPKQ

-269 EVLELMATGFLRG
+269 EVLELMSTGFLRG
-282 GSSFLKSGGE
+282 GSGFLKSGGE
-292 MLKGGTSVSREVRV
+292 MLKGGASVSREVRV
-306 GVTEAYV
+306 GVTQAYV
-313 VFVTVLGGQWL
+313 VFVTTLGGQWL

-333 HLLELV
+333 HVLELV

-345 QSHVEAVY
+345 QTHVEAVY
-353 SRRCVSFALRATLGA
+353 SRRCVSFALRATLGG
-368 LLGEKAQIAAAKDI
+368 LLGEKAQIAATKEI

-396 VSDSSGENKGT
+396 VSDSGGENKGG

-432 SATAAPLIQEPS
+432 SATASPLIQEPS
-444 IGLLETVMSVLL
+444 IGLLETVSSVLL
-456 HPSMAARLAAAWCLR
+456 HPSMAARLAAARCLR
-471 CVAVALPNQLTPLLD
+471 CVAVALPYQLTPLLE
-486 RCAERINALKS
+486 RCAERINSLKT

-509 AALLGAVHQCPLGI
+509 AALLGGVHQCPLGI

-565 LGSSLVRYHLPKMLL
+565 LGSSLVRYHLPKMML

-644 AMTMMAHSNRRFRLR
+644 AMTMMSHIPAVVKVHGAHLKASAAMVRLR
-659 GSCPDESLYFQRSCR
+659 LYDILALLPPKT
-674 YKGPWCSSEGQCSDG
+674 YEG
-689 SPPSLRHP
+689 
-697 RPPSSENIRRQVL
+697 
-710 PSAESHLAHKSC
+710 

-737 TDNSSNTTTSLL
+737 TDNSANTTTSLL

-790 DPSSIYLRVPV
+790 DPSSIYLRVPA

-870 VEQESRVRESSNKVE
+870 
-885 QQSRVRE
+885 
-892 SSNEVEQESRVRESS
+892 
-907 NKVEQESRVREW
+907 
-919 SNKVEQ
+919 
-925 ESRVREWS
+925 
-933 NKVEQESRVR
+933 
-943 EWSNKVEQESRVREW
+943 
-958 SNKVEQES
+958 
-966 RVRESSNKVEQE
+966 
-978 SRVREWS
+978 
-985 NKVEQESRVRESSN
+985 
-999 KVEQESRVR
+999 
-1008 ESSNKVEQESR
+1008 
-1019 VRESS
+1019 
-1024 NKVEQESRVRESS
+1024 
-1037 NKVEQESRVRE
+1037 
-1048 WSNKVEQQSRVR
+1048 
-1060 ESSNKVEQES
+1060 
-1070 RVREWSNK
+1070 
-1078 VEQESRVREWSNKV
+1078 
-1092 EQESRVRE
+1092 
-1100 WSNKVEQESRVREW
+1100 
-1114 SNKVEQE
+1114 
-1121 SRVRE
+1121 
-1126 SSNKVEQE
+1126 
-1134 SRVREWSNKVEQESR
+1134 
-1149 VREWS
+1149 
-1154 NKVEQES
+1154 
-1161 RVRES
+1161 
-1166 SNKVEQESRVRE
+1166 
-1178 WSNKVEQE
+1178 
-1186 SRVRE
+1186 
-1191 SSKKAEQKSQGL
+1191 GL
-1203 AENKSTLGPEE
+1203 AENKSTLGLEE

-1308 AQDATSHE
+1308 AQDGTSHE

-1380 QGNSVTISTI
+1380 QGNSATISTI

-1421 MFAPRHVNLSS
+1421 MFAPRHVNLSG

-1459 AQREAAEVCEYAM
+1459 VQREAAEVCEYAM
-1472 SLAKKAGDN
+1472 SLAKKNGDSKESN
-1481 KDSATLNLNI
+1481 TINLNI
-1491 SETGLEGV
+1491 TETGLEGV

-1521 HMLSSLAVGKLS
+1521 HMLSSLAVEKLS

-1542 LAASTEVGGAVA
+1542 LAASTEAGGPMA
-1554 FEVEKEEDSEKKDEM
+1554 FEVEKEEEDSEKKDEM
-1569 DDDIM
+1569 DDDTM

-1614 THFDLAAARTAKAK
+1614 AHFDLAAARSAKAK

-1651 DHSHQL
+1651 DHSDQL

-1747 AGKGSS
+1747 AGKSSS

-1768 VLKAWAEEQ
+1768 VLKAWAE

-1783 KLKKEAES
+1783 KIKKEAES
-1791 RPARPVRGGEDDD
+1791 KPARPVHGGED
-1804 DEEDVSD
+1804 DEEDVGD

-1817 ADSLI
+1817 PDSLI
-1822 TLVQPELPSLSRLW
+1822 ILVQPELPSLSRLW

-1871 ARLHYRSSWAP
+1871 ARLHYRSSWPP

-1887 ALWLSTTDFGAPDCP
+1887 ALWLSNTDFGALDGP
-1902 EEPQNAT
+1902 EEAQPAAPT
-1909 STGPAGFP
+1909 SAGTVFP
-1917 QGPAAPSKSHDELV
+1917 QGPPAPNKSHEELV

-1939 GVSIEFLCFPR
+1939 GISIEFLCFPR

-1963 ALSTLL
+1963 ALCTLF
-1969 ECPRAR
+1969 ESHHAR

-2000 PPSVQLQV
+2000 PPGVQLQV
-2008 TAVVQET
+2008 TAVVQEA
-2015 IRSAHEH
+2015 IRSARDN
-2022 LEQLRSSES
+2022 LDQLRTSKSV
-2031 AEEGGEKEWPRL
+2031 EEDGGEEAACV
-2043 LGEGGDSGEL
+2043 LGEGGESGEL
-2053 QPGKSL
+2053 RPGKSL

-2076 QISAKASDSPSHVPI
+2076 RVSARATDSPSHLPT

-2096 SEHSNRLLAV
+2096 SEHGSRLVAAAL
-2106 TVGIL
+2106 GIL

-2119 PAGSMTILPTALF
+2119 PAGSLVILPTVLF
-2132 LICGVLRE
+2132 LICGVLWE
-2140 TAVKTADSVVSP
+2140 TAVKTLDGSVP
-2152 PVSASLQAIK
+2152 LPVSAALQAIK
-2162 TIITSPLSR
+2162 TIITSPLGR
-2171 VGHIQQQWSSLVRS
+2171 VEKTQQQWTSLVRS

-2197 ESRPSVDE
+2197 ESRPSMDE
-2205 VSMLTAITLFLVSA
+2205 VSMLTAITLFLVS
-2219 GSELLGVTSLQ
+2219 GSAELVGVTSLQ

-2243 SDPLV
+2243 SDPAV
-2248 QLRCY
+2248 QARCY

-2258 VFQHSVRALSTPY
+2258 VFQHSSRALSTPY
-2271 IHALAPALVEKLK
+2271 IHTLAPLVVEKLR
-2284 AAERSRPSTPA
+2284 AAEHSRPGTPA
-2295 ELHALQEGVR
+2295 ELQALQEGVK
-2305 VLEGLVGLG
+2305 VLEGLVALG

-2336 ENTFSSA
+2336 ENAFSAASPA
-2343 PPTSKALHEFA
+2343 SKGLHEFA

-2366 AAFKTVMGAAP
+2366 AAFKTVIGAAP
-2377 ELKPRLEAA
+2377 ELKTRLENA
-2386 IRADQASN
+2386 IRANQASS
-2394 KAKAMARQTQ
+2394 KAKATARQAQ
-2404 PTVQATPT
+2404 PTVPATPT

>member
-24 VFIFEWLRFLNKVLV
+24 VFVFEWLRFLDKVLV

-51 KLVEQLTSLISS
+51 KLVEQLTGLISS
-63 NPGPPTRKLL
+63 APGPPTRKLL

-86 FTVFQTLDKCND
+86 FTVFQTLDKCNE
-98 IIKNKDDTPAYL
+98 IIKSKDDTPAYL

-119 VGAFYE
+119 VGAFYDK
-125 RMGRMLG
+125 MGRMLG
-132 SSFPETINNL
+132 SSFPDTINNL
-142 LKALKNAESQG
+142 LKAVKSAESQG
-153 RGEILLSLQKVLSG
+153 RGEILLSLQKVLCG
-167 LGAAAA
+167 LGGAAA

-214 AELENVA
+214 TELENVA

-231 TYGVRVAV
+231 NYGVRVAV
-239 SKLLGTVMA
+239 AKLLGTVMA

-255 AAVMRQNVKRATLD
+255 AAVMRQNVKRATLE

-282 GSSFLKSGGE
+282 GSGFLKSGGE
-292 MLKGGTSVSREVRV
+292 MLKGGGSVSREVRV
-306 GVTEAYV
+306 GVTQAYV
-313 VFVTVLGGQWL
+313 VFVTTLGGQWL

-333 HLLELV
+333 HVLDLV
-339 AHPRAT
+339 SHPRAT
-345 QSHVEAVY
+345 QTHVEAVY
-353 SRRCVSFALRATLGA
+353 SRRCVSFMLRATLGG
-368 LLGEKAQIAAAKDI
+368 LLGEKAQIAAGKEI

-396 VSDSSGENKGT
+396 VNDISGENKAG

-432 SATAAPLIQEPS
+432 SATASPLIQEPS
-444 IGLLETVMSVLL
+444 IGLLETVTSVLL

-471 CVAVALPNQLTPLLD
+471 CVAVALPYQLTPLLD
-486 RCAERINALKS
+486 RCAERINNLKS

-509 AALLGAVHQCPLGI
+509 AALLGGVHQCPLGI
-523 PHSKGKMVVSIAEDL
+523 PHSKGKLVVSIAEDL
-538 LRSAA
+538 LRTAA

-550 HRTQAGWLLLGALMT
+550 QRTQAGWLLLGALMT
-565 LGSSLVRYHLPKMLL
+565 LGPSLVRYHLPKMLL

-644 AMTMMAHSNRRFRLR
+644 AMTMMSQVPAIIKVHGAHLKASAAMVRLR
-659 GSCPDESLYFQRSCR
+659 LYDILALLPPKTYEGSF
-674 YKGPWCSSEGQCSDG
+674 
-689 SPPSLRHP
+689 
-697 RPPSSENIRRQVL
+697 N
-710 PSAESHLAHKSC
+710 
-722 SFSALLRELVAEFTL
+722 ALLRELVAEFTL
-737 TDNSSNTTTSLL
+737 TDNSANTTTSLL

-765 QETDHKSIEDQLQP
+765 QETDHKCIEDQLQP

-801 GEAVPGP
+801 GEAIPGP

-840 HFAECVKQAKGVRQQ
+840 HFAECIKQAKGVRQQ

-870 VEQESRVRESSNKVE
+870 
-885 QQSRVRE
+885 
-892 SSNEVEQESRVRESS
+892 
-907 NKVEQESRVREW
+907 
-919 SNKVEQ
+919 
-925 ESRVREWS
+925 
-933 NKVEQESRVR
+933 
-943 EWSNKVEQESRVREW
+943 
-958 SNKVEQES
+958 
-966 RVRESSNKVEQE
+966 
-978 SRVREWS
+978 
-985 NKVEQESRVRESSN
+985 
-999 KVEQESRVR
+999 
-1008 ESSNKVEQESR
+1008 
-1019 VRESS
+1019 
-1024 NKVEQESRVRESS
+1024 
-1037 NKVEQESRVRE
+1037 
-1048 WSNKVEQQSRVR
+1048 
-1060 ESSNKVEQES
+1060 
-1070 RVREWSNK
+1070 
-1078 VEQESRVREWSNKV
+1078 
-1092 EQESRVRE
+1092 
-1100 WSNKVEQESRVREW
+1100 
-1114 SNKVEQE
+1114 
-1121 SRVRE
+1121 
-1126 SSNKVEQE
+1126 
-1134 SRVREWSNKVEQESR
+1134 
-1149 VREWS
+1149 
-1154 NKVEQES
+1154 
-1161 RVRES
+1161 
-1166 SNKVEQESRVRE
+1166 
-1178 WSNKVEQE
+1178 
-1186 SRVRE
+1186 
-1191 SSKKAEQKSQGL
+1191 GL

-1252 TFIASM
+1252 TFIARM
-1258 AQHSF
+1258 AQTSF

-1308 AQDATSHE
+1308 AQDGSSHE

-1380 QGNSVTISTI
+1380 QGNGATISTI

-1472 SLAKKAGDN
+1472 SLAKRAGDN
-1481 KDSATLNLNI
+1481 NTINLNI
-1491 SETGLEGV
+1491 TETGLEGV

-1521 HMLSSLAVGKLS
+1521 HMLSSLAVEKLS

-1542 LAASTEVGGAVA
+1542 LAATTDVAAVVV
-1554 FEVEKEEDSEKKDEM
+1554 FEVEKDEEDSEKKDEM
-1569 DDDIM
+1569 DDDTM
-1574 FTGLGEDDKSKPS
+1574 FTGLGDDDKSKPS

-1601 LCRIIHLCENADK
+1601 LCRIILLCENDK
-1614 THFDLAAARTAKAK
+1614 AHFDLAAARSAQAK
-1628 NPKGDLLVL
+1628 NPKGDQLVL

-1711 KACQVCSAWIGSGVV
+1711 KACQVCSTWIGSGVV

-1734 VHNLLVSSLDKVQ
+1734 VHTLLVSSLDKVQ

-1768 VLKAWAEEQ
+1768 VLKAWAE

-1783 KLKKEAES
+1783 KIKKEAQS
-1791 RPARPVRGGEDDD
+1791 KPSKPVRTADE
-1804 DEEDVSD
+1804 DEEDED
-1811 EGDVLP
+1811 LGTNVLP
-1817 ADSLI
+1817 PDSLI

-1836 LAALRDYAL
+1836 LAMLRDYAL
-1845 LTLPAEFASQL
+1845 LTLPAEFSSQL
-1856 PPEGGAFYTPETIDT
+1856 PPDGGAFYTPETIDT

-1882 ILHAV
+1882 VLHAV
-1887 ALWLSTTDFGAPDCP
+1887 ALWLSSTGFGAG
-1902 EEPQNAT
+1902 EEELAPAIPQAAS
-1909 STGPAGFP
+1909 STTTKTFEE
-1917 QGPAAPSKSHDELV
+1917 SV
-1931 KDRMHLLL
+1931 KDRMHLML

-1950 PEEPIERVMSCLK
+1950 PEEPIENVMSCLF
-1963 ALSTLL
+1963 ALFTLL
-1969 ECPRAR
+1969 ESPCF
-1975 KHIAED
+1975 KIHIAED

-2000 PPSVQLQV
+2000 PPAVQLQV

-2015 IRSAHEH
+2015 IRAAQNH
-2022 LEQLRSSES
+2022 LQRQKASNGKE
-2031 AEEGGEKEWPRL
+2031 EEGEKDSQPSV
-2043 LGEGGDSGEL
+2043 GEGGDTGEL
-2053 QPGKSL
+2053 VPGKSL

-2064 ELLVFLLVRHLP
+2064 ELLVFVLVRHLP
-2076 QISAKASDSPSHVPI
+2076 QLNARVKESPSHVPHR
-2091 KPQQL
+2091 PQ
-2096 SEHSNRLLAV
+2096 RLPEESARLVAN
-2106 TVGIL
+2106 TVSIL
-2111 AELPALCS
+2111 AELPSLCS
-2119 PAGSMTILPTALF
+2119 PAGSMTILPTVLF
-2132 LICGVLRE
+2132 LITGVLRE
-2140 TAVKTADSVVSP
+2140 TAVKTADNSVPVT
-2152 PVSASLQAIK
+2152 VSAALQGIK
-2162 TIITSPLSR
+2162 TIITSPLAR
-2171 VGHIQQQWSSLVRS
+2171 VESMQTQWTGLVRS

-2190 LEYSQPD
+2190 LEHSQPD
-2197 ESRPSVDE
+2197 ESRPDMDE
-2205 VSMLTAITLFLVSA
+2205 VSMLTAITLFLLSA
-2219 GSELLGVTSLQ
+2219 SNELVGVTVLQ
-2230 KGCMERFRNALNS
+2230 KGCMDRFRNALNS
-2243 SDPLV
+2243 SDPWV
-2248 QLRCY
+2248 QARCY

-2258 VFQHSVRALSTPY
+2258 VFQHSSRALSTPY
-2271 IHALAPALVEKLK
+2271 IHALAPLMVEKLK
-2284 AAERSRPSTPA
+2284 AVERSRPGTAA
-2295 ELHALQEGVR
+2295 ELQAVQEGIR
-2305 VLEGLVGLG
+2305 VLENLVGMG

-2336 ENTFSSA
+2336 ENAISSA
-2343 PPTSKALHEFA
+2343 PQVSKGLHDFA

-2366 AAFKTVMGAAP
+2366 AAFKIVIGAAP
-2377 ELKPRLEAA
+2377 ELKIRLESAVLA
-2386 IRADQASN
+2386 NQASN
-2394 KAKAMARQTQ
+2394 RAKAAARQAQ
-2404 PTVQATPT
+2404 PTVQAAPT

>member
-24 VFIFEWLRFLNKVLV
+24 VFIFEWLRFLDKVLV

-51 KLVEQLTSLISS
+51 KLVEQLTGLISS
-63 NPGPPTRKLL
+63 APGPPTRKLL

-98 IIKNKDDTPAYL
+98 IIKSKDDTPAYL

-125 RMGRMLG
+125 KMGRMLG
-132 SSFPETINNL
+132 SSFPDTINNL
-142 LKALKNAESQG
+142 LKALKSAESQG

-167 LGAAAA
+167 LGGAAA

-214 AELENVA
+214 TELENLA

-231 TYGVRVAV
+231 NYGVRVAV
-239 SKLLGTVMA
+239 AKLLGTVMA

-255 AAVMRQNVKRATLD
+255 AAVMRQNVKRATLE

-282 GSSFLKSGGE
+282 GSGFLKSGGE
-292 MLKGGTSVSREVRV
+292 MLKGGGSVSREVRV
-306 GVTEAYV
+306 GVTQAYV
-313 VFVTVLGGQWL
+313 VFVTTLGGQWL

-333 HLLELV
+333 HVLDLV
-339 AHPRAT
+339 SHPRAT
-345 QSHVEAVY
+345 QTHVEAVY
-353 SRRCVSFALRATLGA
+353 SRRCVSFMLRATLGG
-368 LLGEKAQIAAAKDI
+368 LLGEKAQIAAGKEI

-396 VSDSSGENKGT
+396 VNDISGENKAG

-432 SATAAPLIQEPS
+432 SATASPLIQEPS
-444 IGLLETVMSVLL
+444 IGLLETVTSVLL

-471 CVAVALPNQLTPLLD
+471 CVAVALPYQLTPLLD
-486 RCAERINALKS
+486 RCAERINNLKS

-509 AALLGAVHQCPLGI
+509 AALLGGVHQCPLGI
-523 PHSKGKMVVSIAEDL
+523 PHSKGKLVVSIAEDL
-538 LRSAA
+538 LRTAA

-550 HRTQAGWLLLGALMT
+550 QRTQAGWLLLGALMT

-589 QKELEAEKAR
+589 SKELEAEKAR

-644 AMTMMAHSNRRFRLR
+644 AMTMMAQVPAIIKVHGAHLKASAAMVRLR
-659 GSCPDESLYFQRSCR
+659 LYDILALLPPKTYEGSF
-674 YKGPWCSSEGQCSDG
+674 
-689 SPPSLRHP
+689 
-697 RPPSSENIRRQVL
+697 N
-710 PSAESHLAHKSC
+710 
-722 SFSALLRELVAEFTL
+722 ALLRELVAEFTL
-737 TDNSSNTTTSLL
+737 TDNSANTTTSLL

-790 DPSSIYLRVPV
+790 DPSSIYLRIPV
-801 GEAVPGP
+801 GEAIPGP

-840 HFAECVKQAKGVRQQ
+840 HFAECIKQAKGVRQQ

-870 VEQESRVRESSNKVE
+870 
-885 QQSRVRE
+885 
-892 SSNEVEQESRVRESS
+892 
-907 NKVEQESRVREW
+907 
-919 SNKVEQ
+919 
-925 ESRVREWS
+925 
-933 NKVEQESRVR
+933 
-943 EWSNKVEQESRVREW
+943 
-958 SNKVEQES
+958 
-966 RVRESSNKVEQE
+966 
-978 SRVREWS
+978 
-985 NKVEQESRVRESSN
+985 
-999 KVEQESRVR
+999 
-1008 ESSNKVEQESR
+1008 
-1019 VRESS
+1019 
-1024 NKVEQESRVRESS
+1024 
-1037 NKVEQESRVRE
+1037 
-1048 WSNKVEQQSRVR
+1048 
-1060 ESSNKVEQES
+1060 
-1070 RVREWSNK
+1070 
-1078 VEQESRVREWSNKV
+1078 
-1092 EQESRVRE
+1092 
-1100 WSNKVEQESRVREW
+1100 
-1114 SNKVEQE
+1114 
-1121 SRVRE
+1121 
-1126 SSNKVEQE
+1126 
-1134 SRVREWSNKVEQESR
+1134 
-1149 VREWS
+1149 
-1154 NKVEQES
+1154 
-1161 RVRES
+1161 
-1166 SNKVEQESRVRE
+1166 
-1178 WSNKVEQE
+1178 
-1186 SRVRE
+1186 
-1191 SSKKAEQKSQGL
+1191 GL

-1252 TFIASM
+1252 TFIARM
-1258 AQHSF
+1258 AQTSF

-1308 AQDATSHE
+1308 AQDGSSHE
-1316 VQTWALHSLA
+1316 VQTWSLHSLA

-1380 QGNSVTISTI
+1380 QGNGATISTI

-1472 SLAKKAGDN
+1472 SLAKRAGDN
-1481 KDSATLNLNI
+1481 DVVPGSDLNI
-1491 SETGLEGV
+1491 TETGLEGV

-1521 HMLSSLAVGKLS
+1521 HMLSSLAVEKLS

-1542 LAASTEVGGAVA
+1542 LAATTDVGGAVA
-1554 FEVEKEEDSEKKDEM
+1554 FEVEKDEEDSEKKDEM
-1569 DDDIM
+1569 DDDTM

-1601 LCRIIHLCENADK
+1601 LCRIILLCENADK
-1614 THFDLAAARTAKAK
+1614 VHFDLAAARSSQAK

-1651 DHSHQL
+1651 DHSNQL

-1711 KACQVCSAWIGSGVV
+1711 KACQVCSTWIGSGVV

-1768 VLKAWAEEQ
+1768 VLKAWAE

-1783 KLKKEAES
+1783 KIKKEAES
-1791 RPARPVRGGEDDD
+1791 KPAKPVRSGEDDEE
-1804 DEEDVSD
+1804 EEDL
-1811 EGDVLP
+1811 GADVLP
-1817 ADSLI
+1817 PDSLI

-1836 LAALRDYAL
+1836 LAMLRDYAL
-1845 LTLPAEFASQL
+1845 LTLPAEFSSQL
-1856 PPEGGAFYTPETIDT
+1856 PPDGGAFYTPETIDT

-1882 ILHAV
+1882 VLHAV
-1887 ALWLSTTDFGAPDCP
+1887 ALWLNSTGFGAG
-1902 EEPQNAT
+1902 EEKEEIP
-1909 STGPAGFP
+1909 S
-1917 QGPAAPSKSHDELV
+1917 APSKTPGLSQGASSTPKVFEELV
-1931 KDRMHLLL
+1931 KDRMHLML

-1950 PEEPIERVMSCLK
+1950 PEEPIEHVMSCLQ
-1963 ALSTLL
+1963 ALCTLL
-1969 ECPRAR
+1969 ESPCA
-1975 KHIAED
+1975 KTHIAED

-2000 PPSVQLQV
+2000 PPAVQLQV

-2015 IRSAHEH
+2015 IRAAQDH
-2022 LEQLRSSES
+2022 LQRQST
-2031 AEEGGEKEWPRL
+2031 
-2043 LGEGGDSGEL
+2043 
-2053 QPGKSL
+2053 
-2059 VFAAM
+2059 
-2064 ELLVFLLVRHLP
+2064 
-2076 QISAKASDSPSHVPI
+2076 
-2091 KPQQL
+2091 
-2096 SEHSNRLLAV
+2096 HSQ
-2106 TVGIL
+2106 
-2111 AELPALCS
+2111 
-2119 PAGSMTILPTALF
+2119 
-2132 LICGVLRE
+2132 
-2140 TAVKTADSVVSP
+2140 VS
-2152 PVSASLQAIK
+2152 
-2162 TIITSPLSR
+2162 
-2171 VGHIQQQWSSLVRS
+2171 
-2185 SLASV
+2185 
-2190 LEYSQPD
+2190 
-2197 ESRPSVDE
+2197 
-2205 VSMLTAITLFLVSA
+2205 
-2219 GSELLGVTSLQ
+2219 
-2230 KGCMERFRNALNS
+2230 
-2243 SDPLV
+2243 
-2248 QLRCY
+2248 
-2253 QLLLS
+2253 
-2258 VFQHSVRALSTPY
+2258 
-2271 IHALAPALVEKLK
+2271 
-2284 AAERSRPSTPA
+2284 
-2295 ELHALQEGVR
+2295 
-2305 VLEGLVGLG
+2305 
-2314 EEQNRVQLLAL
+2314 
-2325 LVPTLISYLLD
+2325 
-2336 ENTFSSA
+2336 
-2343 PPTSKALHEFA
+2343 
-2354 LQNLMRIGPLYP
+2354 
-2366 AAFKTVMGAAP
+2366 
-2377 ELKPRLEAA
+2377 
-2386 IRADQASN
+2386 
-2394 KAKAMARQTQ
+2394 
-2404 PTVQATPT
+2404 
-2412 IKLKTSFF
+2412 

>member
-24 VFIFEWLRFLNKVLV
+24 VFIFEWLRFLDKVLV

-51 KLVEQLTSLISS
+51 KLVDQLTGLISS
-63 NPGPPTRKLL
+63 APGPPTRKLL

-98 IIKNKDDTPAYL
+98 IIKSKDDTPAYL

-125 RMGRMLG
+125 KMGRMLG
-132 SSFPETINNL
+132 SSFPDTINNL
-142 LKALKNAESQG
+142 LKALKSAESQG
-153 RGEILLSLQKVLSG
+153 RSEILLSLQKVLSG
-167 LGAAAA
+167 LGGAAA

-194 RCAVAKCLLEL
+194 RCMVAKCLLEL
-205 QNEAVFMWT
+205 QNEAVFLWT
-214 AELENVA
+214 TELENMA

-231 TYGVRVAV
+231 NYGVRVAV
-239 SKLLGTVMA
+239 AKLLGTVMA

-255 AAVMRQNVKRATLD
+255 AAVMRQNVKRATLE

-282 GSSFLKSGGE
+282 GSGFLKSGGE
-292 MLKGGTSVSREVRV
+292 MLKGGASVSREVRV
-306 GVTEAYV
+306 GVTQAYV
-313 VFVTVLGGQWL
+313 VFVTTLGGQWL

-333 HLLELV
+333 HVLDLV
-339 AHPRAT
+339 SHPRAT
-345 QSHVEAVY
+345 QTHVEAVY
-353 SRRCVSFALRATLGA
+353 SRRCVSFMLRATLGG
-368 LLGEKAQIAAAKDI
+368 LLGEKAQIAAGKEI
-382 CQAISKQMRAVEAV
+382 CQAISKQMRAVV
-396 VSDSSGENKGT
+396 CPCIFDSHKFVSPVRKNE
-407 AADVSASQH
+407 Q
-416 VMVCALKELG
+416 
-426 SLVQSL
+426 
-432 SATAAPLIQEPS
+432 
-444 IGLLETVMSVLL
+444 LETHFMFSPPGLVETVTSVLL

-471 CVAVALPNQLTPLLD
+471 CVAVALPYQLTPLLD
-486 RCAERINALKS
+486 RCAERINNLKS

-504 YSFAM
+504 YSFAI
-509 AALLGAVHQCPLGI
+509 AALLGGVHQCPLGI
-523 PHSKGKMVVSIAEDL
+523 PHSKGKLVVSIAEDL
-538 LRSAA
+538 LRTAA

-550 HRTQAGWLLLGALMT
+550 QRTQAGWLLLGALMT
-565 LGSSLVRYHLPKMLL
+565 LGPSLVRYHLPKMLL

-599 GDSFTW
+599 GDAFTW

-644 AMTMMAHSNRRFRLR
+644 AMTMMSHVPAIIKVHGAHLKASAAMVRLR
-659 GSCPDESLYFQRSCR
+659 LYDILALLPPKTYEGSF
-674 YKGPWCSSEGQCSDG
+674 
-689 SPPSLRHP
+689 
-697 RPPSSENIRRQVL
+697 N
-710 PSAESHLAHKSC
+710 
-722 SFSALLRELVAEFTL
+722 ALLRELVAEFTL
-737 TDNSSNTTTSLL
+737 TDNSANTTTSLL
-749 RSLCHY
+749 ENVS
-755 DDSVL
+755 
-760 MGSWL
+760 
-765 QETDHKSIEDQLQP
+765 
-779 NSASGSGALEH
+779 LEH
-790 DPSSIYLRVPV
+790 DPSSIYLRIPV
-801 GEAVPGP
+801 GEAIPGP

-840 HFAECVKQAKGVRQQ
+840 HFAECIKQAKGVRQQ

-870 VEQESRVRESSNKVE
+870 
-885 QQSRVRE
+885 
-892 SSNEVEQESRVRESS
+892 
-907 NKVEQESRVREW
+907 
-919 SNKVEQ
+919 
-925 ESRVREWS
+925 
-933 NKVEQESRVR
+933 
-943 EWSNKVEQESRVREW
+943 
-958 SNKVEQES
+958 
-966 RVRESSNKVEQE
+966 
-978 SRVREWS
+978 
-985 NKVEQESRVRESSN
+985 
-999 KVEQESRVR
+999 
-1008 ESSNKVEQESR
+1008 
-1019 VRESS
+1019 
-1024 NKVEQESRVRESS
+1024 
-1037 NKVEQESRVRE
+1037 
-1048 WSNKVEQQSRVR
+1048 
-1060 ESSNKVEQES
+1060 
-1070 RVREWSNK
+1070 
-1078 VEQESRVREWSNKV
+1078 
-1092 EQESRVRE
+1092 
-1100 WSNKVEQESRVREW
+1100 
-1114 SNKVEQE
+1114 
-1121 SRVRE
+1121 
-1126 SSNKVEQE
+1126 
-1134 SRVREWSNKVEQESR
+1134 
-1149 VREWS
+1149 
-1154 NKVEQES
+1154 
-1161 RVRES
+1161 
-1166 SNKVEQESRVRE
+1166 
-1178 WSNKVEQE
+1178 
-1186 SRVRE
+1186 
-1191 SSKKAEQKSQGL
+1191 GL

-1252 TFIASM
+1252 TFIARM
-1258 AQHSF
+1258 AQTSF

-1308 AQDATSHE
+1308 AQDGSSHE

-1380 QGNSVTISTI
+1380 QGNGATISTI

-1472 SLAKKAGDN
+1472 SLAKRAGD
-1481 KDSATLNLNI
+1481 DLNI
-1491 SETGLEGV
+1491 TETGLEGV

-1521 HMLSSLAVGKLS
+1521 HMLSSLAVEKLS

-1542 LAASTEVGGAVA
+1542 LAATTDVGGAVV
-1554 FEVEKEEDSEKKDEM
+1554 FEVEKDEEDSEKKD
-1569 DDDIM
+1569 DDDTM

-1601 LCRIIHLCENADK
+1601 LCRIILLCENADK
-1614 THFDLAAARTAKAK
+1614 THFDLAAARSAKAK

-1651 DHSHQL
+1651 DHSNQL

-1711 KACQVCSAWIGSGVV
+1711 KACQVCSTWIGSGVV

-1747 AGKGSS
+1747 AGKGSP

-1768 VLKAWAEEQ
+1768 VLKAWAE
-1777 VYVVAM
+1777 VYVMAM
-1783 KLKKEAES
+1783 KIKKEAES
-1791 RPARPVRGGEDDD
+1791 KPAKPVRSGDEDEDEDD
-1804 DEEDVSD
+1804 V
-1811 EGDVLP
+1811 GADVLP
-1817 ADSLI
+1817 PDSLI

-1836 LAALRDYAL
+1836 LAMLRDYAL
-1845 LTLPAEFASQL
+1845 LTLPAEFSSQL
-1856 PPEGGAFYTPETIDT
+1856 PPDGGAFYTPETIDT
-1871 ARLHYRSSWAP
+1871 ARIHYRSSWAP
-1882 ILHAV
+1882 VLHAV
-1887 ALWLSTTDFGAPDCP
+1887 ALWLSSTEFGAG
-1902 EEPQNAT
+1902 EEKEEVP
-1909 STGPAGFP
+1909 S
-1917 QGPAAPSKSHDELV
+1917 APSKAAALPQGALSTTKTFDESV
-1931 KDRMHLLL
+1931 KDRMHLML

-1950 PEEPIERVMSCLK
+1950 PEEPIEYVMSCLH
-1963 ALSTLL
+1963 ALCTLL
-1969 ECPRAR
+1969 ESPCA
-1975 KHIAED
+1975 KTHISED

-2000 PPSVQLQV
+2000 PPAVQLQV

-2015 IRSAHEH
+2015 IRAAQDH
-2022 LEQLRSSES
+2022 LQLQKTIEKDSEP
-2031 AEEGGEKEWPRL
+2031 G
-2043 LGEGGDSGEL
+2043 LGEGVDTGEL
-2053 QPGKSL
+2053 VPGKSL

-2064 ELLVFLLVRHLP
+2064 ELLVFVLVRHLP
-2076 QISAKASDSPSHVPI
+2076 HLNTRVKESPSHVTLR
-2091 KPQQL
+2091 PQ
-2096 SEHSNRLLAV
+2096 RLPEESARLVAN
-2106 TVGIL
+2106 TVSIL
-2111 AELPALCS
+2111 AELPSLCS
-2119 PAGSMTILPTALF
+2119 PAGSMTILPTVLF
-2132 LICGVLRE
+2132 LITGVLRE
-2140 TAVKTADSVVSP
+2140 TAVKTSDKSVP
-2152 PVSASLQAIK
+2152 MPVSAALQGIK
-2162 TIITSPLSR
+2162 TIITSPLAR
-2171 VGHIQQQWSSLVRS
+2171 VESIQTQWSSLVRS

-2197 ESRPSVDE
+2197 ESRPDMDE
-2205 VSMLTAITLFLVSA
+2205 VSMLTAITLFLLSA
-2219 GSELLGVTSLQ
+2219 SNELVGVTVLQ
-2230 KGCMERFRNALNS
+2230 KGCLDRFRNGLNS
-2243 SDPLV
+2243 SDPGV
-2248 QLRCY
+2248 QARCY

-2258 VFQHSVRALSTPY
+2258 VFQHSSRALSTPY
-2271 IHALAPALVEKLK
+2271 IHALAPLMVEKLK
-2284 AAERSRPSTPA
+2284 AVERSRPRTAA
-2295 ELHALQEGVR
+2295 ELQAVQEGVR
-2305 VLEGLVGLG
+2305 VLENLVGMG

-2336 ENTFSSA
+2336 ENAISSA
-2343 PPTSKALHEFA
+2343 PQVSKGLHDFA

-2366 AAFKTVMGAAP
+2366 SAFKIVIGAAP
-2377 ELKPRLEAA
+2377 ELKTRLESA
-2386 IRADQASN
+2386 IRANQASS
-2394 KAKAMARQTQ
+2394 KAKAAARLAQ
-2404 PTVQATPT
+2404 PTVQAAPT
-2412 IKLKTSFF
+2412 ITLKKSFF

>member
-51 KLVEQLTSLISS
+51 KLVEQLTSSISS

-269 EVLELMATGFLRG
+269 EVLELMSTGFLRG
-282 GSSFLKSGGE
+282 GSGFLKSGGE
-292 MLKGGTSVSREVRV
+292 MLKGGASVSREVRV

-324 ERNFATFLS
+324 ERNFATFLN

-382 CQAISKQMRAVEAV
+382 CQAISKQMRAVGKEQNGGEISRFRALQKAV

-644 AMTMMAHSNRRFRLR
+644 AMTMMAHVPAVIKVHGAHLKASAAMVRLR
-659 GSCPDESLYFQRSCR
+659 LY
-674 YKGPWCSSEGQCSDG
+674 DI
-689 SPPSLRHP
+689 L
-697 RPPSSENIRRQVL
+697 
-710 PSAESHLAHKSC
+710 
-722 SFSALLRELVAEFTL
+722 ALLPPKTYE
-737 TDNSSNTTTSLL
+737 
-749 RSLCHY
+749 
-755 DDSVL
+755 
-760 MGSWL
+760 
-765 QETDHKSIEDQLQP
+765 
-779 NSASGSGALEH
+779 GSGALEH

-840 HFAECVKQAKGVRQQ
+840 HFAECIKQAKGVRQQ

-870 VEQESRVRESSNKVE
+870 
-885 QQSRVRE
+885 
-892 SSNEVEQESRVRESS
+892 
-907 NKVEQESRVREW
+907 
-919 SNKVEQ
+919 
-925 ESRVREWS
+925 
-933 NKVEQESRVR
+933 
-943 EWSNKVEQESRVREW
+943 
-958 SNKVEQES
+958 
-966 RVRESSNKVEQE
+966 
-978 SRVREWS
+978 
-985 NKVEQESRVRESSN
+985 
-999 KVEQESRVR
+999 
-1008 ESSNKVEQESR
+1008 
-1019 VRESS
+1019 
-1024 NKVEQESRVRESS
+1024 
-1037 NKVEQESRVRE
+1037 
-1048 WSNKVEQQSRVR
+1048 
-1060 ESSNKVEQES
+1060 
-1070 RVREWSNK
+1070 
-1078 VEQESRVREWSNKV
+1078 
-1092 EQESRVRE
+1092 
-1100 WSNKVEQESRVREW
+1100 
-1114 SNKVEQE
+1114 
-1121 SRVRE
+1121 
-1126 SSNKVEQE
+1126 
-1134 SRVREWSNKVEQESR
+1134 
-1149 VREWS
+1149 
-1154 NKVEQES
+1154 
-1161 RVRES
+1161 
-1166 SNKVEQESRVRE
+1166 
-1178 WSNKVEQE
+1178 
-1186 SRVRE
+1186 
-1191 SSKKAEQKSQGL
+1191 GL

-1421 MFAPRHVNLSS
+1421 MQ
-1432 LVPCL
+1432 LV
-1437 CVHLCSSHLLL
+1437 
-1448 RRAAVACLRQL
+1448 
-1459 AQREAAEVCEYAM
+1459 QREAAEVCEYAM

-1481 KDSATLNLNI
+1481 KDSATINLNI

-1554 FEVEKEEDSEKKDEM
+1554 FQGEKEEEDSEKKDEM

-1574 FTGLGEDDKSKPS
+1574 FTGLGEDDQTKPS

-1614 THFDLAAARTAKAK
+1614 THLDLAAARIAKAK

-1665 EDIIKKFASVPEPE
+1665 EDIIKKFAAVPEPE

-1768 VLKAWAEEQ
+1768 VLKAWAE

-1783 KLKKEAES
+1783 KLKKEAKS
-1791 RPARPVRGGEDDD
+1791 KPTCPARNREDED
-1804 DEEDVSD
+1804 DEEDVGD
-1811 EGDVLP
+1811 EADVLP

-1822 TLVQPELPSLSRLW
+1822 TLVQPELPCLNRLW

-1887 ALWLSTTDFGAPDCP
+1887 ALWLSTTDFGAPECSD
-1902 EEPQNAT
+1902 EPQNT
-1909 STGPAGFP
+1909 TGTAAAGFP
-1917 QGPAAPSKSHDELV
+1917 QDPSAPIKSHDELV

-1939 GVSIEFLCFPR
+1939 GISIEFLCFPR
-1950 PEEPIERVMSCLK
+1950 PEEPIERVMSCLQ

-2022 LEQLRSSES
+2022 LVQLRSSES
-2031 AEEGGEKEWPRL
+2031 AEEGGEKEL
-2043 LGEGGDSGEL
+2043 SCLFGEGGDSGEL

-2076 QISAKASDSPSHVPI
+2076 QINTKASDSPSHVPI

-2111 AELPALCS
+2111 ADLPALCS
-2119 PAGSMTILPTALF
+2119 PAGSMTILPTVLF

-2140 TAVKTADSVVSP
+2140 TALKTADGAVSP

-2171 VGHIQQQWSSLVRS
+2171 VDQIQQQWSSLVRS

-2197 ESRPSVDE
+2197 ESRPGVDE
-2205 VSMLTAITLFLVSA
+2205 VSMLTAVTLFLVSA
-2219 GSELLGVTSLQ
+2219 GSALLGVTSLQ
-2230 KGCMERFRNALNS
+2230 KGCMERFKNAMNS
-2243 SDPLV
+2243 SDPL
-2248 QLRCY
+2248 
-2253 QLLLS
+2253 
-2258 VFQHSVRALSTPY
+2258 HSVRALSTPY

-2295 ELHALQEGVR
+2295 ELHALQEGAR

-2336 ENTFSSA
+2336 DNTFSSA

-2354 LQNLMRIGPLYP
+2354 LQNLMRIGPLYS

-2377 ELKPRLEAA
+2377 ELKPRLESA
-2386 IRADQASN
+2386 IRANQASN
-2394 KAKAMARQTQ
+2394 KAKANARQAQ

>member
-24 VFIFEWLRFLNKVLV
+24 VFIFEWLRFLDKVLV

-51 KLVEQLTSLISS
+51 KLVEQLTGLISS
-63 NPGPPTRKLL
+63 APGPPTRKLL

-98 IIKNKDDTPAYL
+98 IIKSKDDTPAYL

-125 RMGRMLG
+125 KMGRMLG
-132 SSFPETINNL
+132 SSFPDTINNL
-142 LKALKNAESQG
+142 LKALKSAESQG
-153 RGEILLSLQKVLSG
+153 RGEILLSLQKVLGG

-194 RCAVAKCLLEL
+194 RCACLLEL

-214 AELENVA
+214 TELENVA

-255 AAVMRQNVKRATLD
+255 AAVMRQNVKRATLE

-282 GSSFLKSGGE
+282 GSGFLKSGGE
-292 MLKGGTSVSREVRV
+292 MLKGGASVSREVRV
-306 GVTEAYV
+306 GVTQAYV
-313 VFVTVLGGQWL
+313 VFVTTLGGQWL
-324 ERNFATFLS
+324 ERNFAVFLS
-333 HLLELV
+333 HVLEL
-339 AHPRAT
+339 ASHPRAT
-345 QSHVEAVY
+345 QTHVEAVY
-353 SRRCVSFALRATLGA
+353 SRRCVSFVLRATLGG
-368 LLGEKAQIAAAKDI
+368 LLGEKAQIAAGREI
-382 CQAISKQMRAVEAV
+382 CQAIAKQMRAVETV
-396 VSDSSGENKGT
+396 VNDSSGESKAGS
-407 AADVSASQH
+407 ADVSASQH
-416 VMVCALKELG
+416 VMVCALQELG

-444 IGLLETVMSVLL
+444 IGLLETVTSVLL

-471 CVAVALPNQLTPLLD
+471 CVAVALPYQLTPLLE
-486 RCAERINALKS
+486 RCAERINSLKS

-509 AALLGAVHQCPLGI
+509 AALLGGVHQCPLGI
-523 PHSKGKMVVSIAEDL
+523 PHAKGKMVVSIAEDL
-538 LRSAA
+538 LRTAA

-550 HRTQAGWLLLGALMT
+550 QRTQAGWLLLGALMT
-565 LGSSLVRYHLPKMLL
+565 LGPSLVRYHLPKMLL

-644 AMTMMAHSNRRFRLR
+644 AMTMMSHVPSVIKVHGAHLKASAAMVRLR
-659 GSCPDESLYFQRSCR
+659 LYDILALLPPKT
-674 YKGPWCSSEGQCSDG
+674 YEGDF
-689 SPPSLRHP
+689 
-697 RPPSSENIRRQVL
+697 N
-710 PSAESHLAHKSC
+710 
-722 SFSALLRELVAEFTL
+722 ALLRELVAEFTL
-737 TDNSSNTTTSLL
+737 TDNSANTTTSLL

-790 DPSSIYLRVPV
+790 DPSSIYLRIPV
-801 GEAVPGP
+801 GEAIPGP

-840 HFAECVKQAKGVRQQ
+840 HFAECIKQAKGVRQQ

-870 VEQESRVRESSNKVE
+870 
-885 QQSRVRE
+885 
-892 SSNEVEQESRVRESS
+892 
-907 NKVEQESRVREW
+907 
-919 SNKVEQ
+919 
-925 ESRVREWS
+925 
-933 NKVEQESRVR
+933 
-943 EWSNKVEQESRVREW
+943 
-958 SNKVEQES
+958 
-966 RVRESSNKVEQE
+966 
-978 SRVREWS
+978 
-985 NKVEQESRVRESSN
+985 
-999 KVEQESRVR
+999 
-1008 ESSNKVEQESR
+1008 
-1019 VRESS
+1019 
-1024 NKVEQESRVRESS
+1024 
-1037 NKVEQESRVRE
+1037 
-1048 WSNKVEQQSRVR
+1048 
-1060 ESSNKVEQES
+1060 
-1070 RVREWSNK
+1070 
-1078 VEQESRVREWSNKV
+1078 
-1092 EQESRVRE
+1092 
-1100 WSNKVEQESRVREW
+1100 
-1114 SNKVEQE
+1114 
-1121 SRVRE
+1121 
-1126 SSNKVEQE
+1126 
-1134 SRVREWSNKVEQESR
+1134 
-1149 VREWS
+1149 
-1154 NKVEQES
+1154 
-1161 RVRES
+1161 
-1166 SNKVEQESRVRE
+1166 
-1178 WSNKVEQE
+1178 
-1186 SRVRE
+1186 
-1191 SSKKAEQKSQGL
+1191 GL

-1252 TFIASM
+1252 TFIARM

-1308 AQDATSHE
+1308 AQDGTSHE

-1380 QGNSVTISTI
+1380 QGNSATISTI

-1437 CVHLCSSHLLL
+1437 CVRTPANHVPSLLL
-1448 RRAAVACLRQL
+1448 GFQVHICSTSLIVQL
-1459 AQREAAEVCEYAM
+1459 VPPKCPPHP
-1472 SLAKKAGDN
+1472 
-1481 KDSATLNLNI
+1481 DSRSDLNI
-1491 SETGLEGV
+1491 TETGLEGV

-1521 HMLSSLAVGKLS
+1521 HMLSSLAVEKLS

-1542 LAASTEVGGAVA
+1542 LAATTEVGGAVA
-1554 FEVEKEEDSEKKDEM
+1554 PELGKEEEDSEKKDEM
-1569 DDDIM
+1569 DDDSM
-1574 FTGLGEDDKSKPS
+1574 FTGLGEDDKSKLS

-1601 LCRIIHLCENADK
+1601 LCRIIMLCENANK
-1614 THFDLAAARTAKAK
+1614 AHFDLASARSAKVK

-1711 KACQVCSAWIGSGVV
+1711 KACQVCSTWIGSGVV
-1726 SDLNDLRR
+1726 SDLSDLRR

-1747 AGKGSS
+1747 AGKSSS

-1768 VLKAWAEEQ
+1768 VLKAWAE
-1777 VYVVAM
+1777 VYIVAM
-1783 KLKKEAES
+1783 EIKKKADS
-1791 RPARPVRGGEDDD
+1791 QPVQPIRSGGEDEE
-1804 DEEDVSD
+1804 EEDL
-1811 EGDVLP
+1811 DVLP
-1817 ADSLI
+1817 PDSLI

-1856 PPEGGAFYTPETIDT
+1856 PPDGGAFYTPETIDS

-1887 ALWLSTTDFGAPDCP
+1887 ALWLSNTGFGANEGS
-1902 EEPQNAT
+1902 EEP
-1909 STGPAGFP
+1909 SRSSPSPSPAP
-1917 QGPAAPSKSHDELV
+1917 SPAAVAIKDPEGLA
-1931 KDRMHLLL
+1931 KDRLHLLF

-1950 PEEPIERVMSCLK
+1950 PEEPTEHVMSCLQ
-1963 ALSTLL
+1963 ALCTLL
-1969 ECPRAR
+1969 DSPSAR
-1975 KHIAED
+1975 THIGED
-1981 QLLAVELLNV
+1981 QLLGVELLNV

-2000 PPSVQLQV
+2000 PPALQLQV
-2008 TAVVQET
+2008 AAVVQET
-2015 IRSAHEH
+2015 IRAAQNH
-2022 LEQLRSSES
+2022 LQRLRTSKGK
-2031 AEEGGEKEWPRL
+2031 EEAREKDATPA
-2043 LGEGGDSGEL
+2043 LGEGGDTGEL
-2053 QPGKSL
+2053 IPGKSL

-2064 ELLVFLLVRHLP
+2064 ELLVFILVRHLP
-2076 QISAKASDSPSHVPI
+2076 QLNARVADSPSLPTR
-2091 KPQQL
+2091 KPQ
-2096 SEHSNRLLAV
+2096 RLPEDSARLVAA
-2106 TVGIL
+2106 TVAIL
-2111 AELPALCS
+2111 AELPSLCS
-2119 PAGSMTILPTALF
+2119 PAGSMTILPTILF
-2132 LICGVLRE
+2132 LITGVLRE
-2140 TAVKTADSVVSP
+2140 TAVKTADNTVP
-2152 PVSASLQAIK
+2152 LPVSAALQGIK

-2171 VGHIQQQWSSLVRS
+2171 VEKTHKQWTGLVRS

-2190 LEYSQPD
+2190 LEYSQPN
-2197 ESRPSVDE
+2197 ESRPNMDE
-2205 VSMLTAITLFLVSA
+2205 VSMLTAITLFLLSTSA
-2219 GSELLGVTSLQ
+2219 EVVGVTSLQ
-2230 KGCMERFRNALNS
+2230 KGCMDRFRNALNS
-2243 SDPLV
+2243 SDPWV
-2248 QLRCY
+2248 QARCY

-2258 VFQHSVRALSTPY
+2258 VFQHSQRALSTPY
-2271 IHALAPALVEKLK
+2271 IHALAPPVVEKLK
-2284 AAERSRPSTPA
+2284 AVERNRPTNTA
-2295 ELHALQEGVR
+2295 ELQAVQEGVK
-2305 VLEGLVGLG
+2305 VLENLVAMGQ
-2314 EEQNRVQLLAL
+2314 EQNRVQLLAL
-2325 LVPTLISYLLD
+2325 LVPTLVSYLLD
-2336 ENTFSSA
+2336 ENTIASA
-2343 PPTSKALHEFA
+2343 PPASKGLHDFA
-2354 LQNLMRIGPLYP
+2354 LQDLMRIGPLYP
-2366 AAFKTVMGAAP
+2366 TAFKTVIGAAP
-2377 ELKPRLEAA
+2377 ELKSRLETA
-2386 IRADQASN
+2386 IRANQASN
-2394 KAKAMARQTQ
+2394 TAKAAARPTQ
-2404 PTVQATPT
+2404 PAVQAAPT

>member
-24 VFIFEWLRFLNKVLV
+24 VFIFEWLRFLDKVLV

-51 KLVEQLTSLISS
+51 KLVEQLTGLISS
-63 NPGPPTRKLL
+63 APGPPTRKLL

-86 FTVFQTLDKCND
+86 FTVFQTLDKCNE
-98 IIKNKDDTPAYL
+98 IIKSKDDTPAYL

-125 RMGRMLG
+125 KMGRMLG
-132 SSFPETINNL
+132 SSFPDTINNL
-142 LKALKNAESQG
+142 LKALKSAESQG
-153 RGEILLSLQKVLSG
+153 RAEILLSLQKVLNG
-167 LGAAAA
+167 LGGAAA

-194 RCAVAKCLLEL
+194 RCMVAKCLLEL

-214 AELENVA
+214 TELENVA

-231 TYGVRVAV
+231 NYGVRVAV
-239 SKLLGTVMA
+239 AKLLGTVMA

-255 AAVMRQNVKRATLD
+255 AAVMRQNVKRATLE

-282 GSSFLKSGGE
+282 GSGFLKSGGE
-292 MLKGGTSVSREVRV
+292 MLKGGGSVSREVRV
-306 GVTEAYV
+306 GITQAYV
-313 VFVTVLGGQWL
+313 VFVTTLGGQWL

-333 HLLELV
+333 HVLDLV
-339 AHPRAT
+339 SHPRAT
-345 QSHVEAVY
+345 QTHVEAVY
-353 SRRCVSFALRATLGA
+353 SRRCVSFMLHATLGG
-368 LLGEKAQIAAAKDI
+368 LLGEKAQIAAGKEI

-396 VSDSSGENKGT
+396 VNDISGENKSG

-432 SATAAPLIQEPS
+432 SATASPLIQEPS
-444 IGLLETVMSVLL
+444 IGLLETVTSVLL

-471 CVAVALPNQLTPLLD
+471 CVAVALPYQLTPLLD
-486 RCAERINALKS
+486 RCVERINNLKN

-509 AALLGAVHQCPLGI
+509 AALLGGVHQCPLGI
-523 PHSKGKMVVSIAEDL
+523 PHSKGKLVVSIAEDL
-538 LRSAA
+538 LRTAA

-550 HRTQAGWLLLGALMT
+550 QRTQAGWLLLGALMT
-565 LGSSLVRYHLPKMLL
+565 LGPSLVRYHLPKMLL

-599 GDSFTW
+599 GDSFSW

-644 AMTMMAHSNRRFRLR
+644 AMTMMSHVPAIIKVHGAHLKASAAMVRLR
-659 GSCPDESLYFQRSCR
+659 LYDILALLPPKTYEGSFN
-674 YKGPWCSSEGQCSDG
+674 G
-689 SPPSLRHP
+689 
-697 RPPSSENIRRQVL
+697 
-710 PSAESHLAHKSC
+710 
-722 SFSALLRELVAEFTL
+722 LLRELVAEFTL
-737 TDNSSNTTTSLL
+737 TDNSANTTTSLL

-790 DPSSIYLRVPV
+790 DPSSIYLRIPV
-801 GEAVPGP
+801 GEAIPGP

-840 HFAECVKQAKGVRQQ
+840 HFAECIKQAKGVRQQ

-870 VEQESRVRESSNKVE
+870 
-885 QQSRVRE
+885 
-892 SSNEVEQESRVRESS
+892 
-907 NKVEQESRVREW
+907 
-919 SNKVEQ
+919 
-925 ESRVREWS
+925 
-933 NKVEQESRVR
+933 
-943 EWSNKVEQESRVREW
+943 
-958 SNKVEQES
+958 
-966 RVRESSNKVEQE
+966 
-978 SRVREWS
+978 
-985 NKVEQESRVRESSN
+985 
-999 KVEQESRVR
+999 
-1008 ESSNKVEQESR
+1008 
-1019 VRESS
+1019 
-1024 NKVEQESRVRESS
+1024 
-1037 NKVEQESRVRE
+1037 
-1048 WSNKVEQQSRVR
+1048 
-1060 ESSNKVEQES
+1060 
-1070 RVREWSNK
+1070 
-1078 VEQESRVREWSNKV
+1078 
-1092 EQESRVRE
+1092 
-1100 WSNKVEQESRVREW
+1100 
-1114 SNKVEQE
+1114 
-1121 SRVRE
+1121 
-1126 SSNKVEQE
+1126 
-1134 SRVREWSNKVEQESR
+1134 
-1149 VREWS
+1149 
-1154 NKVEQES
+1154 
-1161 RVRES
+1161 
-1166 SNKVEQESRVRE
+1166 
-1178 WSNKVEQE
+1178 
-1186 SRVRE
+1186 
-1191 SSKKAEQKSQGL
+1191 GL

-1214 VRKSALALVMGALD
+1214 VRKSALALVMGAMD

-1252 TFIASM
+1252 TFIARM
-1258 AQHSF
+1258 AQTSF

-1308 AQDATSHE
+1308 AQDGSSHE

-1380 QGNSVTISTI
+1380 QGNGATISTI

-1472 SLAKKAGDN
+1472 SLARRAGDS
-1481 KDSATLNLNI
+1481 KDTTINLNI
-1491 SETGLEGV
+1491 TETGLEGV

-1521 HMLSSLAVGKLS
+1521 HMLSSLAVEKLS

-1542 LAASTEVGGAVA
+1542 LAATTEVAVVVT
-1554 FEVEKEEDSEKKDEM
+1554 FEVEKDEEDSEKKDEM
-1569 DDDIM
+1569 DDDTM

-1601 LCRIIHLCENADK
+1601 LCRIILLCENADK
-1614 THFDLAAARTAKAK
+1614 AHFDLAAARSAQVK

-1651 DHSHQL
+1651 DHSNQL

-1768 VLKAWAEEQ
+1768 VLKAWAE

-1783 KLKKEAES
+1783 KIKKEAES
-1791 RPARPVRGGEDDD
+1791 KPAKPVRSVDDD
-1804 DEEDVSD
+1804 EDEEDV
-1811 EGDVLP
+1811 GADVLP
-1817 ADSLI
+1817 PDSLI
-1822 TLVQPELPSLSRLW
+1822 ILVQPELPSLSRLW
-1836 LAALRDYAL
+1836 LAMLRDYAL
-1845 LTLPAEFASQL
+1845 LTLPAEFSSQL
-1856 PPEGGAFYTPETIDT
+1856 PPDGGAFYTPETIDT
-1871 ARLHYRSSWAP
+1871 ARIHYRSSWAP
-1882 ILHAV
+1882 VLHAV
-1887 ALWLSTTDFGAPDCP
+1887 ALWLSSTGFGAA
-1902 EEPQNAT
+1902 EEKEEAPTAPYKTPN
-1909 STGPAGFP
+1909 FP
-1917 QGPAAPSKSHDELV
+1917 QEALSATKTFEESVNDK
-1931 KDRMHLLL
+1931 MHLML

-1950 PEEPIERVMSCLK
+1950 PEEPIEHVMSCLW
-1963 ALSTLL
+1963 ALCTLL
-1969 ECPRAR
+1969 ESPCA
-1975 KHIAED
+1975 KTHIAED

-2000 PPSVQLQV
+2000 PLAIQLQV

-2015 IRSAHEH
+2015 IRAAQDH
-2022 LEQLRSSES
+2022 LQRQKNSKGK
-2031 AEEGGEKEWPRL
+2031 EEGGEKDSQPG
-2043 LGEGGDSGEL
+2043 LGEGGDTGEL
-2053 QPGKSL
+2053 VPGKSL

-2064 ELLVFLLVRHLP
+2064 ELLVFILVRHLP
-2076 QISAKASDSPSHVPI
+2076 QLNTRVKESPSHAPLR
-2091 KPQQL
+2091 PQ
-2096 SEHSNRLLAV
+2096 RLPEESARLVAN
-2106 TVGIL
+2106 TVSIL
-2111 AELPALCS
+2111 AELPSLCS
-2119 PAGSMTILPTALF
+2119 PAGSMTILPTVVF
-2132 LICGVLRE
+2132 LITGVLRE
-2140 TAVKTADSVVSP
+2140 TAVKTSDSSVPVT
-2152 PVSASLQAIK
+2152 VSAALQGIK
-2162 TIITSPLSR
+2162 TIITSPLARAES
-2171 VGHIQQQWSSLVRS
+2171 IQTQWPCLVRS

-2197 ESRPSVDE
+2197 ESRPDMDE
-2205 VSMLTAITLFLVSA
+2205 ISMLTAITLFLLSA
-2219 GSELLGVTSLQ
+2219 SSELVGVTVLQ
-2230 KGCMERFRNALNS
+2230 KGCMERFRNGLNS
-2243 SDPLV
+2243 SDPGV
-2248 QLRCY
+2248 QARCY

-2258 VFQHSVRALSTPY
+2258 VFQHSSRALSTPY
-2271 IHALAPALVEKLK
+2271 IHALAPLMVEKLK
-2284 AAERSRPSTPA
+2284 AVERSRPGTFA
-2295 ELHALQEGVR
+2295 ELHAVQEGIR
-2305 VLEGLVGLG
+2305 VLENLVSMG

-2336 ENTFSSA
+2336 DNAISSA
-2343 PPTSKALHEFA
+2343 PQISRGLHEFA

-2366 AAFKTVMGAAP
+2366 AAFKIVIGAAP
-2377 ELKPRLEAA
+2377 ELKTRLESA
-2386 IRADQASN
+2386 IRANQASN
-2394 KAKAMARQTQ
+2394 KAKAAARLAQ
-2404 PTVQATPT
+2404 PAVQAAPT

>member
-24 VFIFEWLRFLNKVLV
+24 VFIFEWLRFLNKVLIT
-39 AANKVDVKEKQK
+39 VDVKEKQK
-51 KLVEQLTSLISS
+51 KLVEQLTGLITC

-98 IIKNKDDTPAYL
+98 IIRNKDDTPAYL

-142 LKALKNAESQG
+142 LKALKSAESQG
-153 RGEILLSLQKVLSG
+153 RSEILLSLQKVLSG
-167 LGAAAA
+167 LGSAAA
-173 SCHRDIYKNARSLLT
+173 SCHRDVYKNARSLLT

-205 QNEAVFMWT
+205 QAEAVFMWT

-248 TALMPKQ
+248 SALTPKQ
-255 AAVMRQNVKRATLD
+255 AAVMRQNVKRATLE
-269 EVLELMATGFLRG
+269 EVLELMSTGFLRG
-282 GSSFLKSGGE
+282 GSGFLKSGGE
-292 MLKGGTSVSREVRV
+292 MLKGGASVSREVRV
-306 GVTEAYV
+306 GVTQAYV
-313 VFVTVLGGQWL
+313 VFVTTLGGQWL

-333 HLLELV
+333 HVLELV

-345 QSHVEAVY
+345 QTHVEAVY
-353 SRRCVSFALRATLGA
+353 SRRCVSFALRATLGG
-368 LLGEKAQIAAAKDI
+368 LLGEKAQIAAAKEI

-396 VSDSSGENKGT
+396 VSDSSGENKGG

-432 SATAAPLIQEPS
+432 SATASPLIQEPS
-444 IGLLETVMSVLL
+444 IGLLETVSSVLL

-471 CVAVALPNQLTPLLD
+471 CVAVALPYQLTPLLE
-486 RCAERINALKS
+486 RCAERINSLKS

-504 YSFAM
+504 YSFAL
-509 AALLGAVHQCPLGI
+509 AALLGGVHQCPLGI

-644 AMTMMAHSNRRFRLR
+644 AMTMIVPAVVKVHGAHLKASAAMVRLR
-659 GSCPDESLYFQRSCR
+659 LYDILALLPPKT
-674 YKGPWCSSEGQCSDG
+674 YEG
-689 SPPSLRHP
+689 
-697 RPPSSENIRRQVL
+697 
-710 PSAESHLAHKSC
+710 

-737 TDNSSNTTTSLL
+737 TDNSANTTTSLL

-790 DPSSIYLRVPV
+790 DPSSIYLRVPA
-801 GEAVPGP
+801 GEAIPGP

-840 HFAECVKQAKGVRQQ
+840 HFAECIKQAKGVRQQ

-870 VEQESRVRESSNKVE
+870 
-885 QQSRVRE
+885 
-892 SSNEVEQESRVRESS
+892 
-907 NKVEQESRVREW
+907 
-919 SNKVEQ
+919 
-925 ESRVREWS
+925 
-933 NKVEQESRVR
+933 
-943 EWSNKVEQESRVREW
+943 
-958 SNKVEQES
+958 
-966 RVRESSNKVEQE
+966 
-978 SRVREWS
+978 
-985 NKVEQESRVRESSN
+985 
-999 KVEQESRVR
+999 
-1008 ESSNKVEQESR
+1008 
-1019 VRESS
+1019 
-1024 NKVEQESRVRESS
+1024 
-1037 NKVEQESRVRE
+1037 
-1048 WSNKVEQQSRVR
+1048 
-1060 ESSNKVEQES
+1060 
-1070 RVREWSNK
+1070 
-1078 VEQESRVREWSNKV
+1078 
-1092 EQESRVRE
+1092 
-1100 WSNKVEQESRVREW
+1100 
-1114 SNKVEQE
+1114 
-1121 SRVRE
+1121 
-1126 SSNKVEQE
+1126 
-1134 SRVREWSNKVEQESR
+1134 
-1149 VREWS
+1149 
-1154 NKVEQES
+1154 
-1161 RVRES
+1161 
-1166 SNKVEQESRVRE
+1166 
-1178 WSNKVEQE
+1178 
-1186 SRVRE
+1186 
-1191 SSKKAEQKSQGL
+1191 GL
-1203 AENKSTLGPEE
+1203 AENKSTLGLEE

-1308 AQDATSHE
+1308 AQDGTSHE

-1380 QGNSVTISTI
+1380 QGNSATISTI

-1421 MFAPRHVNLSS
+1421 MFAPRHVNLSG

-1459 AQREAAEVCEYAM
+1459 VQREAAEVCEYAM
-1472 SLAKKAGDN
+1472 SLAKKNGDS
-1481 KDSATLNLNI
+1481 KENLNI
-1491 SETGLEGV
+1491 TETGLEGV

-1521 HMLSSLAVGKLS
+1521 HMLCSLAVEKLS

-1542 LAASTEVGGAVA
+1542 LAASTEAGGAVA
-1554 FEVEKEEDSEKKDEM
+1554 FEVEKEEEDSEKKDEM
-1569 DDDIM
+1569 DDDTM

-1614 THFDLAAARTAKAK
+1614 NHFDLAAARSVKAK

-1651 DHSHQL
+1651 DHSDQL

-1691 NVGAA
+1691 NVRAA

-1747 AGKGSS
+1747 AGKSSS

-1768 VLKAWAEEQ
+1768 VLKAWAE

-1783 KLKKEAES
+1783 KIKKEAES
-1791 RPARPVRGGEDDD
+1791 KPACP
-1804 DEEDVSD
+1804 
-1811 EGDVLP
+1811 L
-1817 ADSLI
+1817 LI
-1822 TLVQPELPSLSRLW
+1822 MLVQPELPSLSRLW

-1871 ARLHYRSSWAP
+1871 ARLHYRTSWAP

-1887 ALWLSTTDFGAPDCP
+1887 ALWLSNTDFGALGGP
-1902 EEPQNAT
+1902 EEPQPAPTNTGAT
-1909 STGPAGFP
+1909 MGPAGQVFP
-1917 QGPAAPSKSHDELV
+1917 QGPPTPNKSHDELV

-1963 ALSTLL
+1963 ALCTLF
-1969 ECPRAR
+1969 ESPRAR

-2000 PPSVQLQV
+2000 PPSIQLQV
-2008 TAVVQET
+2008 TAVVQEA
-2015 IRSAHEH
+2015 IRAAHDH
-2022 LEQLRSSES
+2022 LEQLRSAEEAGES
-2031 AEEGGEKEWPRL
+2031 AGA
-2043 LGEGGDSGEL
+2043 LGEGGEAGEL

-2076 QISAKASDSPSHVPI
+2076 RVSARAADSPGHLPS

-2096 SEHSNRLLAV
+2096 SEHGNRLVAAALS
-2106 TVGIL
+2106 IL

-2119 PAGSMTILPTALF
+2119 PAGSMTILPTVLF

-2140 TAVKTADSVVSP
+2140 TAVRTLDGSVP
-2152 PVSASLQAIK
+2152 LPVPAALQGIK
-2162 TIITSPLSR
+2162 AIITSPLGR
-2171 VGHIQQQWSSLVRS
+2171 VEKTQQQWTSLVRS

-2190 LEYSQPD
+2190 
-2197 ESRPSVDE
+2197 PSTDE

-2219 GSELLGVTSLQ
+2219 SAELVGVTPLQ
-2230 KGCMERFRNALNS
+2230 NGCMERFRNCVLAL
-2243 SDPLV
+2243 DHI
-2248 QLRCY
+2248 
-2253 QLLLS
+2253 LS
-2258 VFQHSVRALSTPY
+2258 LSRRPSPRALSTPY
-2271 IHALAPALVEKLK
+2271 IHALAPLLVEKLR
-2284 AAERSRPSTPA
+2284 AAEHARPRTHA
-2295 ELHALQEGVR
+2295 ELQALQEGVK
-2305 VLEGLVGLG
+2305 VLEGLAALG

-2336 ENTFSSA
+2336 ENAFSTA
-2343 PPTSKALHEFA
+2343 PPASKGLHEFA

-2366 AAFKTVMGAAP
+2366 AAFKTVIGAAP
-2377 ELKPRLEAA
+2377 ELKTRLENA
-2386 IRADQASN
+2386 IRANQASS
-2394 KAKAMARQTQ
+2394 KAKATARQAQ

-2412 IKLKTSFF
+2412 IKLKTTFF

>member
-24 VFIFEWLRFLNKVLV
+24 VFIFEWLRFLDKVLV

-51 KLVEQLTSLISS
+51 KLVEQLTGLISS
-63 NPGPPTRKLL
+63 APGPPTRKLL

-125 RMGRMLG
+125 KMGRMLG
-132 SSFPETINNL
+132 SSFPDTINNL
-142 LKALKNAESQG
+142 LKALKSAESQG
-153 RGEILLSLQKVLSG
+153 RGEILLSLQKVLNG
-167 LGAAAA
+167 LGGAAA

-194 RCAVAKCLLEL
+194 RCSVAKCLLEL

-214 AELENVA
+214 TELENIA

-231 TYGVRVAV
+231 NYGVRVAV
-239 SKLLGTVMA
+239 AKLLGTVMA

-255 AAVMRQNVKRATLD
+255 AAVMRQNVKRATLE

-282 GSSFLKSGGE
+282 GSGFLKSGGE
-292 MLKGGTSVSREVRV
+292 MLKGGGSVSREVRV
-306 GVTEAYV
+306 GVTQAYV
-313 VFVTVLGGQWL
+313 VFVTTLGGQWL

-333 HLLELV
+333 HVLDLV
-339 AHPRAT
+339 SHPRAT
-345 QSHVEAVY
+345 QTHVEAVY
-353 SRRCVSFALRATLGA
+353 SRRCVSFMLRATLGG
-368 LLGEKAQIAAAKDI
+368 LLGEKAQIAAGKEI
-382 CQAISKQMRAVEAV
+382 CQAISKQMRAVGKEDGGEISRFRALQKAV
-396 VSDSSGENKGT
+396 VNDISGENKAG

-432 SATAAPLIQEPS
+432 SATASPLIQEPS
-444 IGLLETVMSVLL
+444 IGLLETVSSVLL

-471 CVAVALPNQLTPLLD
+471 CVAVALPYQLSPLLD
-486 RCAERINALKS
+486 RCAERINNLKS

-509 AALLGAVHQCPLGI
+509 AALLGGVHQCPLGI
-523 PHSKGKMVVSIAEDL
+523 PHSKGKLVVSIAEDL
-538 LRSAA
+538 LRTAA

-550 HRTQAGWLLLGALMT
+550 QRTQAGWLLLGALMT

-644 AMTMMAHSNRRFRLR
+644 AMTMMSHVPAIIKAHGAHLKASAAMVRLR
-659 GSCPDESLYFQRSCR
+659 LYDILALLPPKTYEGSF
-674 YKGPWCSSEGQCSDG
+674 
-689 SPPSLRHP
+689 
-697 RPPSSENIRRQVL
+697 N
-710 PSAESHLAHKSC
+710 
-722 SFSALLRELVAEFTL
+722 ALLRELVAEFTL
-737 TDNSSNTTTSLL
+737 TDNSANTTTSLL

-801 GEAVPGP
+801 GEAIPGP

-840 HFAECVKQAKGVRQQ
+840 HFAECIKQAKGVRQQ

-870 VEQESRVRESSNKVE
+870 
-885 QQSRVRE
+885 
-892 SSNEVEQESRVRESS
+892 
-907 NKVEQESRVREW
+907 
-919 SNKVEQ
+919 
-925 ESRVREWS
+925 
-933 NKVEQESRVR
+933 
-943 EWSNKVEQESRVREW
+943 
-958 SNKVEQES
+958 
-966 RVRESSNKVEQE
+966 
-978 SRVREWS
+978 
-985 NKVEQESRVRESSN
+985 
-999 KVEQESRVR
+999 
-1008 ESSNKVEQESR
+1008 
-1019 VRESS
+1019 
-1024 NKVEQESRVRESS
+1024 
-1037 NKVEQESRVRE
+1037 
-1048 WSNKVEQQSRVR
+1048 
-1060 ESSNKVEQES
+1060 
-1070 RVREWSNK
+1070 
-1078 VEQESRVREWSNKV
+1078 
-1092 EQESRVRE
+1092 
-1100 WSNKVEQESRVREW
+1100 
-1114 SNKVEQE
+1114 
-1121 SRVRE
+1121 
-1126 SSNKVEQE
+1126 
-1134 SRVREWSNKVEQESR
+1134 
-1149 VREWS
+1149 
-1154 NKVEQES
+1154 
-1161 RVRES
+1161 
-1166 SNKVEQESRVRE
+1166 
-1178 WSNKVEQE
+1178 
-1186 SRVRE
+1186 
-1191 SSKKAEQKSQGL
+1191 GL

-1252 TFIASM
+1252 TFIARM
-1258 AQHSF
+1258 AQTSF

-1308 AQDATSHE
+1308 AQDGSSHE

-1380 QGNSVTISTI
+1380 QGNGATISTI

-1472 SLAKKAGDN
+1472 SLAKRAGDS
-1481 KDSATLNLNI
+1481 KDSTAINLNI
-1491 SETGLEGV
+1491 TETGLEGV

-1521 HMLSSLAVGKLS
+1521 HMLSSLAVEKLS

-1542 LAASTEVGGAVA
+1542 LAATTDVGGPVT
-1554 FEVEKEEDSEKKDEM
+1554 FQVEKDEEDSEKKDEI
-1569 DDDIM
+1569 DDDTM
-1574 FTGLGEDDKSKPS
+1574 FTGLGDDDKSKPS

-1601 LCRIIHLCENADK
+1601 LCRIILLCENADK
-1614 THFDLAAARTAKAK
+1614 AHFDLATARSAKAQ

-1651 DHSHQL
+1651 DHSNQL

-1711 KACQVCSAWIGSGVV
+1711 KACQVCSTWIGSGVV

-1768 VLKAWAEEQ
+1768 VLKAWAE
-1777 VYVVAM
+1777 VYVMAM
-1783 KLKKEAES
+1783 KIKKEAES
-1791 RPARPVRGGEDDD
+1791 KPAKPVRNG
-1804 DEEDVSD
+1804 DEEEEEEDL
-1811 EGDVLP
+1811 GADVLP
-1817 ADSLI
+1817 PDSLI

-1836 LAALRDYAL
+1836 LAMLRDYAL
-1845 LTLPAEFASQL
+1845 LTLPAEFSSQL

-1882 ILHAV
+1882 VLHAV
-1887 ALWLSTTDFGAPDCP
+1887 ALWLNSTGFGAGEDQEEVSSAFSKPASLPQGGFSTTKTF
-1902 EEPQNAT
+1902 EE
-1909 STGPAGFP
+1909 S
-1917 QGPAAPSKSHDELV
+1917 V
-1931 KDRMHLLL
+1931 KDRMHLML

-1950 PEEPIERVMSCLK
+1950 PEEPIEHVLSCLQ
-1963 ALSTLL
+1963 ALCTLL
-1969 ECPRAR
+1969 DSPCA
-1975 KHIAED
+1975 KTHIAED

-2000 PPSVQLQV
+2000 PPAVQLQV

-2015 IRSAHEH
+2015 IRAAQEH
-2022 LEQLRSSES
+2022 LQQERTKKGKE
-2031 AEEGGEKEWPRL
+2031 EEGEKDSKACQ
-2043 LGEGGDSGEL
+2043 GEGGDTGEL
-2053 QPGKSL
+2053 VPGKSL
-2059 VFAAM
+2059 VYAAM
-2064 ELLVFLLVRHLP
+2064 ELLVFILVRHLP
-2076 QISAKASDSPSHVPI
+2076 QLNSRVKESPSHAPL
-2091 KPQQL
+2091 KPQRL
-2096 SEHSNRLLAV
+2096 SDESARLVAN
-2106 TVGIL
+2106 TVSIL
-2111 AELPALCS
+2111 AELPSLCS
-2119 PAGSMTILPTALF
+2119 PAGSMTILPTVLF
-2132 LICGVLRE
+2132 LITGVLRE
-2140 TAVKTADSVVSP
+2140 TALKTGDSSVPV
-2152 PVSASLQAIK
+2152 PVSAALQGIK
-2162 TIITSPLSR
+2162 TIITSPMAREES
-2171 VGHIQQQWSSLVRS
+2171 IQTQWTGLVRS

-2197 ESRPSVDE
+2197 ESRPDMDE
-2205 VSMLTAITLFLVSA
+2205 VSMLTAITLFLLSA
-2219 GSELLGVTSLQ
+2219 STELVGVVVLQ
-2230 KGCMERFRNALNS
+2230 KGCMDRFRNGLNS

-2248 QLRCY
+2248 QARCY

-2258 VFQHSVRALSTPY
+2258 VFQHSSRALSTPY
-2271 IHALAPALVEKLK
+2271 IHALAPLMVEKLK
-2284 AAERSRPSTPA
+2284 AVERSRPGTAA
-2295 ELHALQEGVR
+2295 ELQAVQEGIR
-2305 VLEGLVGLG
+2305 VLENLVSMG
-2314 EEQNRVQLLAL
+2314 EEKNRVQLLAL

-2336 ENTFSSA
+2336 ENAISSA
-2343 PPTSKALHEFA
+2343 SQISKGLHDFA

-2366 AAFKTVMGAAP
+2366 AAFKIVIGAAP
-2377 ELKPRLEAA
+2377 ELKTRLESAV
-2386 IRADQASN
+2386 RANQASS
-2394 KAKAMARQTQ
+2394 KAKAAARQTQ
-2404 PTVQATPT
+2404 PTVQAAPT

>member
-51 KLVEQLTSLISS
+51 KLVEQLTGLISS

-167 LGAAAA
+167 LGGAAA

-214 AELENVA
+214 TELENVA

-239 SKLLGTVMA
+239 SNLLGTVMA

-255 AAVMRQNVKRATLD
+255 AAGERTVSTLE

-282 GSSFLKSGGE
+282 GSGFLKSGGE
-292 MLKGGTSVSREVRV
+292 MLKGGGSVSREVRV
-306 GVTEAYV
+306 GVTQAYV
-313 VFVTVLGGQWL
+313 VFVTTLGGQWL

-333 HLLELV
+333 HVLELV

-345 QSHVEAVY
+345 QTHVEAVY
-353 SRRCVSFALRATLGA
+353 SRRCVSFALRATLGG
-368 LLGEKAQIAAAKDI
+368 LLGEKAQIAAAKEI
-382 CQAISKQMRAVEAV
+382 CQAISKQMRAV
-396 VSDSSGENKGT
+396 VSDSSGENKGG

-432 SATAAPLIQEPS
+432 SATASPLIQEPS
-444 IGLLETVMSVLL
+444 IGLLETVTSVLL

-471 CVAVALPNQLTPLLD
+471 CVAVALPYQLTPLLD
-486 RCAERINALKS
+486 RCAERINTLKS

-509 AALLGAVHQCPLGI
+509 AALLGGVHQCPLGI

-644 AMTMMAHSNRRFRLR
+644 AMTMMSHIPAVIKVHGAHLKASAAMVRLR
-659 GSCPDESLYFQRSCR
+659 LYDILALLPPKT
-674 YKGPWCSSEGQCSDG
+674 YEG
-689 SPPSLRHP
+689 
-697 RPPSSENIRRQVL
+697 N
-710 PSAESHLAHKSC
+710 
-722 SFSALLRELVAEFTL
+722 FSALLRELVAEFTL
-737 TDNSSNTTTSLL
+737 TDNSANTTTSLL

-765 QETDHKSIEDQLQP
+765 QETDHKSIEDQVTFLC
-779 NSASGSGALEH
+779 SGALEH

-801 GEAVPGP
+801 GEAIPGP

-840 HFAECVKQAKGVRQQ
+840 HFAECIKQAKGVRQQ

-870 VEQESRVRESSNKVE
+870 
-885 QQSRVRE
+885 
-892 SSNEVEQESRVRESS
+892 
-907 NKVEQESRVREW
+907 
-919 SNKVEQ
+919 
-925 ESRVREWS
+925 
-933 NKVEQESRVR
+933 
-943 EWSNKVEQESRVREW
+943 
-958 SNKVEQES
+958 
-966 RVRESSNKVEQE
+966 
-978 SRVREWS
+978 
-985 NKVEQESRVRESSN
+985 
-999 KVEQESRVR
+999 
-1008 ESSNKVEQESR
+1008 
-1019 VRESS
+1019 
-1024 NKVEQESRVRESS
+1024 
-1037 NKVEQESRVRE
+1037 
-1048 WSNKVEQQSRVR
+1048 
-1060 ESSNKVEQES
+1060 
-1070 RVREWSNK
+1070 
-1078 VEQESRVREWSNKV
+1078 
-1092 EQESRVRE
+1092 
-1100 WSNKVEQESRVREW
+1100 
-1114 SNKVEQE
+1114 
-1121 SRVRE
+1121 
-1126 SSNKVEQE
+1126 
-1134 SRVREWSNKVEQESR
+1134 
-1149 VREWS
+1149 
-1154 NKVEQES
+1154 
-1161 RVRES
+1161 
-1166 SNKVEQESRVRE
+1166 
-1178 WSNKVEQE
+1178 
-1186 SRVRE
+1186 
-1191 SSKKAEQKSQGL
+1191 GL

-1308 AQDATSHE
+1308 AQDGTSHE

-1380 QGNSVTISTI
+1380 QGNSATISTI

-1459 AQREAAEVCEYAM
+1459 AQREAAEVCAYAM
-1472 SLAKKAGDN
+1472 SLAKKSDRS
-1481 KDSATLNLNI
+1481 DLNI
-1491 SETGLEGV
+1491 TETGLEGV

-1521 HMLSSLAVGKLS
+1521 HMLSSLAVEKLS

-1542 LAASTEVGGAVA
+1542 LAASAMA
-1554 FEVEKEEDSEKKDEM
+1554 FEVEKEEEDSEKKDEM

-1614 THFDLAAARTAKAK
+1614 THFDLAAARTAKYHDQ
-1628 NPKGDLLVL
+1628 NYGDLLVL

-1651 DHSHQL
+1651 DHSNQL

-1747 AGKGSS
+1747 AGRGSS

-1768 VLKAWAEEQ
+1768 VLKAWAE
-1777 VYVVAM
+1777 V
-1783 KLKKEAES
+1783 K
-1791 RPARPVRGGEDDD
+1791 RGHLTDD
-1804 DEEDVSD
+1804 DEDMGD
-1811 EGDVLP
+1811 EGDILP
-1817 ADSLI
+1817 PDSLI
-1822 TLVQPELPSLSRLW
+1822 MLVQPELPSLSRLW

-1845 LTLPAEFASQL
+1845 LTLPPEFASQL

-1871 ARLHYRSSWAP
+1871 ARLHYRNSWAP
-1882 ILHAV
+1882 VLHAV
-1887 ALWLSTTDFGAPDCP
+1887 ALWLSNTDFGASEGP
-1902 EEPQNAT
+1902 EEPQTAT
-1909 STGPAGFP
+1909 STTGPAGAVYP
-1917 QGPAAPSKSHDELV
+1917 QGPPAPSKSHDELV

-1939 GVSIEFLCFPR
+1939 GISIEFLCFPR
-1950 PEEPIERVMSCLK
+1950 PEEPIERVMSCLQ
-1963 ALSTLL
+1963 ALCTLL
-1969 ECPRAR
+1969 ESPRAR

-2015 IRSAHEH
+2015 IRSAHDH
-2022 LEQLRSSES
+2022 LDQLRSSKGVED
-2031 AEEGGEKEWPRL
+2031 GGEKESACVVE
-2043 LGEGGDSGEL
+2043 EGGDTGEL

-2076 QISAKASDSPSHVPI
+2076 QVNTKASDSPSHLPT

-2096 SEHSNRLLAV
+2096 PEHSNRLVAV
-2106 TVGIL
+2106 TVSIL

-2119 PAGSMTILPTALF
+2119 PAGSMTILPTVLF
-2132 LICGVLRE
+2132 LICGVLKE
-2140 TAVKTADSVVSP
+2140 TAVKTPEGSVP
-2152 PVSASLQAIK
+2152 LPVSAALQGIK
-2162 TIITSPLSR
+2162 TIITSPLGR
-2171 VGHIQQQWSSLVRS
+2171 VEKTQQQWTSLVRS

-2190 LEYSQPD
+2190 LEYSQPG
-2197 ESRPSVDE
+2197 EIAHTYI
-2205 VSMLTAITLFLVSA
+2205 MLTAITLFLVSA
-2219 GSELLGVTSLQ
+2219 SAELVGVTALQ

-2243 SDPLV
+2243 SDPWV
-2248 QLRCY
+2248 QARCY

-2258 VFQHSVRALSTPY
+2258 VFQHSSRALSTPY
-2271 IHALAPALVEKLK
+2271 IHALAPLLVEKLK
-2284 AAERSRPSTPA
+2284 GVERARPGTPA
-2295 ELHALQEGVR
+2295 ELQAVQEGVK
-2305 VLEGLVGLG
+2305 VLEGLVALG

-2336 ENTFSSA
+2336 ENAFSTA
-2343 PPTSKALHEFA
+2343 PPSSKGLHDFA

-2377 ELKPRLEAA
+2377 ELKTRLETA
-2386 IRADQASN
+2386 IRANQASN
-2394 KAKAMARQTQ
+2394 KAKAAARQAQ

>member
-24 VFIFEWLRFLNKVLV
+24 VFIFEWLRFLDKVLV
-39 AANKVDVKEKQK
+39 AANRVDVKEKQK
-51 KLVEQLTSLISS
+51 KLVEQLTGLISS
-63 NPGPPTRKLL
+63 APGPPTRKLL

-86 FTVFQTLDKCND
+86 FTVFQTLDKCNE
-98 IIKNKDDTPAYL
+98 IIKSKDDTPAYL

-125 RMGRMLG
+125 KMGRMLG
-132 SSFPETINNL
+132 SSFPDTINNL
-142 LKALKNAESQG
+142 LKALKSAESQG

-167 LGAAAA
+167 LGGAAA

-214 AELENVA
+214 TELENVA

-231 TYGVRVAV
+231 NYGVRVAV
-239 SKLLGTVMA
+239 AKLLGTVMA

-255 AAVMRQNVKRATLD
+255 AAVMRQNVKRATLE

-282 GSSFLKSGGE
+282 GSGFLKSGGE
-292 MLKGGTSVSREVRV
+292 MLKGGGSVSREVRV
-306 GVTEAYV
+306 GVTQAYV
-313 VFVTVLGGQWL
+313 VFVTTLGGQWL

-333 HLLELV
+333 HVLDLV
-339 AHPRAT
+339 SHPRAT
-345 QSHVEAVY
+345 QTHVEAVY
-353 SRRCVSFALRATLGA
+353 SRRCVSFMLRATLGG
-368 LLGEKAQIAAAKDI
+368 LLGEKAQIAAGKEI

-396 VSDSSGENKGT
+396 VNDISGENKAG

-432 SATAAPLIQEPS
+432 SATASPLIQEPS
-444 IGLLETVMSVLL
+444 IGLLETVTSVLL

-471 CVAVALPNQLTPLLD
+471 CVAVALPYQLTPLLD
-486 RCAERINALKS
+486 RCAERINNLKS

-509 AALLGAVHQCPLGI
+509 AALLGGVHQCPLGI
-523 PHSKGKMVVSIAEDL
+523 PHSKGKLVVSIAEDL
-538 LRSAA
+538 LRTAA

-550 HRTQAGWLLLGALMT
+550 QRTQAGWLLLGALMT
-565 LGSSLVRYHLPKMLL
+565 LGPSLVRYHLPKMLL

-644 AMTMMAHSNRRFRLR
+644 AMTMMSHVPAIIKVHGAHLKASAAMVRLR
-659 GSCPDESLYFQRSCR
+659 LYDILALLPPKTYEGSF
-674 YKGPWCSSEGQCSDG
+674 
-689 SPPSLRHP
+689 
-697 RPPSSENIRRQVL
+697 N
-710 PSAESHLAHKSC
+710 
-722 SFSALLRELVAEFTL
+722 ALLRELVAEFTL
-737 TDNSSNTTTSLL
+737 TDNSANTTTSLL

-801 GEAVPGP
+801 GEAIPGP

-840 HFAECVKQAKGVRQQ
+840 HFAECIKQAKGVRQQ

-870 VEQESRVRESSNKVE
+870 
-885 QQSRVRE
+885 
-892 SSNEVEQESRVRESS
+892 
-907 NKVEQESRVREW
+907 
-919 SNKVEQ
+919 
-925 ESRVREWS
+925 
-933 NKVEQESRVR
+933 
-943 EWSNKVEQESRVREW
+943 
-958 SNKVEQES
+958 
-966 RVRESSNKVEQE
+966 
-978 SRVREWS
+978 
-985 NKVEQESRVRESSN
+985 
-999 KVEQESRVR
+999 
-1008 ESSNKVEQESR
+1008 
-1019 VRESS
+1019 
-1024 NKVEQESRVRESS
+1024 
-1037 NKVEQESRVRE
+1037 
-1048 WSNKVEQQSRVR
+1048 
-1060 ESSNKVEQES
+1060 
-1070 RVREWSNK
+1070 
-1078 VEQESRVREWSNKV
+1078 
-1092 EQESRVRE
+1092 
-1100 WSNKVEQESRVREW
+1100 
-1114 SNKVEQE
+1114 
-1121 SRVRE
+1121 
-1126 SSNKVEQE
+1126 
-1134 SRVREWSNKVEQESR
+1134 
-1149 VREWS
+1149 
-1154 NKVEQES
+1154 
-1161 RVRES
+1161 
-1166 SNKVEQESRVRE
+1166 
-1178 WSNKVEQE
+1178 
-1186 SRVRE
+1186 
-1191 SSKKAEQKSQGL
+1191 GL

-1252 TFIASM
+1252 TFIARM
-1258 AQHSF
+1258 AQTSF

-1308 AQDATSHE
+1308 AQDGSSHE

-1380 QGNSVTISTI
+1380 QGNGATISTI

-1472 SLAKKAGDN
+1472 SLAKRAGDS
-1481 KDSATLNLNI
+1481 KDPTINLNI
-1491 SETGLEGV
+1491 TETGLEGV

-1521 HMLSSLAVGKLS
+1521 HMLSSLAVEKLS

-1542 LAASTEVGGAVA
+1542 LAATTDVGGAVV
-1554 FEVEKEEDSEKKDEM
+1554 FEVEKDEEDSEKKDEM
-1569 DDDIM
+1569 DDDTM

-1601 LCRIIHLCENADK
+1601 LCRIILLCENDK
-1614 THFDLAAARTAKAK
+1614 AHFDLAAARSAQAK
-1628 NPKGDLLVL
+1628 NPKGDQLVL

-1651 DHSHQL
+1651 DHSNQL

-1711 KACQVCSAWIGSGVV
+1711 KACQVCSTWIGSGVV

-1768 VLKAWAEEQ
+1768 VLKAWAE
-1777 VYVVAM
+1777 VYVVSM
-1783 KLKKEAES
+1783 KIKKEAES
-1791 RPARPVRGGEDDD
+1791 KPARPVRSADD
-1804 DEEDVSD
+1804 DEDEDD
-1811 EGDVLP
+1811 LGADVLP
-1817 ADSLI
+1817 PDSLI

-1836 LAALRDYAL
+1836 LAMLRDYAL
-1845 LTLPAEFASQL
+1845 LTLPAEFSSQL
-1856 PPEGGAFYTPETIDT
+1856 PPDGGAFYTPETIDT

-1882 ILHAV
+1882 VLHAV
-1887 ALWLSTTDFGAPDCP
+1887 ALWLSSTGFGAG
-1902 EEPQNAT
+1902 EEKEEIP
-1909 STGPAGFP
+1909 S
-1917 QGPAAPSKSHDELV
+1917 APSKTPALPQGASLTTKTFEESV
-1931 KDRMHLLL
+1931 EDRMHLML

-1950 PEEPIERVMSCLK
+1950 PEEPIEHVMSCLQ
-1963 ALSTLL
+1963 ALFTLL
-1969 ECPRAR
+1969 ESPCA
-1975 KHIAED
+1975 KTHIAED

-2000 PPSVQLQV
+2000 PPAVQLQV

-2015 IRSAHEH
+2015 IRAAQDH
-2022 LEQLRSSES
+2022 LQRQRTTKGKE
-2031 AEEGGEKEWPRL
+2031 EEGEKDSQPS
-2043 LGEGGDSGEL
+2043 LGEGGDTGEL
-2053 QPGKSL
+2053 VPGKSL

-2064 ELLVFLLVRHLP
+2064 ELLVFILVRHLP
-2076 QISAKASDSPSHVPI
+2076 QLNTRVKESPSHVPLR
-2091 KPQQL
+2091 PQ
-2096 SEHSNRLLAV
+2096 RLPEESARLVAN
-2106 TVGIL
+2106 TVSIL
-2111 AELPALCS
+2111 AELPSLCS
-2119 PAGSMTILPTALF
+2119 PAGGMTILPTVLF
-2132 LICGVLRE
+2132 LITGVLRE
-2140 TAVKTADSVVSP
+2140 TAVKTADNSVPV
-2152 PVSASLQAIK
+2152 PVSAALQGIK
-2162 TIITSPLSR
+2162 TIITSPLARMESM
-2171 VGHIQQQWSSLVRS
+2171 QTQWTGLVRS

-2190 LEYSQPD
+2190 LEHSQPD
-2197 ESRPSVDE
+2197 ESRPDMDE
-2205 VSMLTAITLFLVSA
+2205 VSMLTAITLFLLSA
-2219 GSELLGVTSLQ
+2219 SNELVGVTVLQ
-2230 KGCMERFRNALNS
+2230 KGCMDRFRNALNS
-2243 SDPLV
+2243 SDPWV
-2248 QLRCY
+2248 QARCY

-2258 VFQHSVRALSTPY
+2258 VFQHSNRALSTPY
-2271 IHALAPALVEKLK
+2271 IHALAPLMVQKLK
-2284 AAERSRPSTPA
+2284 AVERSRPGTA
-2295 ELHALQEGVR
+2295 VELQAVQEGIR
-2305 VLEGLVGLG
+2305 VLENLVNMG

-2336 ENTFSSA
+2336 ENAISSA
-2343 PPTSKALHEFA
+2343 PQVSKSLHDFA

-2366 AAFKTVMGAAP
+2366 AAFKIVIGAAP
-2377 ELKPRLEAA
+2377 ELKIRLESA
-2386 IRADQASN
+2386 IRANQASSR
-2394 KAKAMARQTQ
+2394 AKDAARQAQ
-2404 PTVQATPT
+2404 PTVQAAPT
-2412 IKLKTSFF
+2412 IKLKKSFF

>member
-24 VFIFEWLRFLNKVLV
+24 VFIFEWLRFLDKVLV

-51 KLVEQLTSLISS
+51 KLVEQLTGLISS
-63 NPGPPTRKLL
+63 APGPPTRKLL

-98 IIKNKDDTPAYL
+98 IIKSKDDTPAYL

-125 RMGRMLG
+125 KMGRMLG
-132 SSFPETINNL
+132 SSFPDTINNL
-142 LKALKNAESQG
+142 LKALKSAESQG

-167 LGAAAA
+167 LGGAAA

-214 AELENVA
+214 TELENVA

-231 TYGVRVAV
+231 NYGVRVAV

-255 AAVMRQNVKRATLD
+255 AAVMRQNVKRATLE

-282 GSSFLKSGGE
+282 GSGFLKSGGE
-292 MLKGGTSVSREVRV
+292 MLKGGASVSREVRV
-306 GVTEAYV
+306 GVTQAYV
-313 VFVTVLGGQWL
+313 VFVTTLGGQWL

-333 HLLELV
+333 HVLDLV
-339 AHPRAT
+339 SHPRAT
-345 QSHVEAVY
+345 QTHVEAVY
-353 SRRCVSFALRATLGA
+353 SRRCVSFMLRATLGG
-368 LLGEKAQIAAAKDI
+368 LLGEKAQIAAGKEI

-396 VSDSSGENKGT
+396 VNDTSGENKAG

-432 SATAAPLIQEPS
+432 SATASPLIQEPS
-444 IGLLETVMSVLL
+444 IGLLETVTSVLL

-471 CVAVALPNQLTPLLD
+471 CVAVALPYQLTPLLD
-486 RCAERINALKS
+486 RCAERINNLKS

-509 AALLGAVHQCPLGI
+509 AALLGGVHQCPLGI
-523 PHSKGKMVVSIAEDL
+523 PHSKGKLVVSIAEDL
-538 LRSAA
+538 LRTAA

-550 HRTQAGWLLLGALMT
+550 QRTQAGWLLLGALMT
-565 LGSSLVRYHLPKMLL
+565 LGPSLVRYHLPKMLL

-644 AMTMMAHSNRRFRLR
+644 AMTMMSHVPAIIKVHGAHLKASAAMVRLR
-659 GSCPDESLYFQRSCR
+659 LY
-674 YKGPWCSSEGQCSDG
+674 DI
-689 SPPSLRHP
+689 L
-697 RPPSSENIRRQVL
+697 
-710 PSAESHLAHKSC
+710 
-722 SFSALLRELVAEFTL
+722 ALLPPKTYEGSKIIFQLIIQL
-737 TDNSSNTTTSLL
+737 SL
-749 RSLCHY
+749 
-755 DDSVL
+755 
-760 MGSWL
+760 
-765 QETDHKSIEDQLQP
+765 LQP

-801 GEAVPGP
+801 GEAIPGP

-840 HFAECVKQAKGVRQQ
+840 HFAECIKQAKGVRQQ

-870 VEQESRVRESSNKVE
+870 
-885 QQSRVRE
+885 
-892 SSNEVEQESRVRESS
+892 
-907 NKVEQESRVREW
+907 
-919 SNKVEQ
+919 
-925 ESRVREWS
+925 
-933 NKVEQESRVR
+933 
-943 EWSNKVEQESRVREW
+943 
-958 SNKVEQES
+958 
-966 RVRESSNKVEQE
+966 
-978 SRVREWS
+978 
-985 NKVEQESRVRESSN
+985 
-999 KVEQESRVR
+999 
-1008 ESSNKVEQESR
+1008 
-1019 VRESS
+1019 
-1024 NKVEQESRVRESS
+1024 
-1037 NKVEQESRVRE
+1037 
-1048 WSNKVEQQSRVR
+1048 
-1060 ESSNKVEQES
+1060 
-1070 RVREWSNK
+1070 
-1078 VEQESRVREWSNKV
+1078 
-1092 EQESRVRE
+1092 
-1100 WSNKVEQESRVREW
+1100 
-1114 SNKVEQE
+1114 
-1121 SRVRE
+1121 
-1126 SSNKVEQE
+1126 
-1134 SRVREWSNKVEQESR
+1134 
-1149 VREWS
+1149 
-1154 NKVEQES
+1154 
-1161 RVRES
+1161 
-1166 SNKVEQESRVRE
+1166 
-1178 WSNKVEQE
+1178 
-1186 SRVRE
+1186 
-1191 SSKKAEQKSQGL
+1191 GL

-1252 TFIASM
+1252 TFIARM
-1258 AQHSF
+1258 AQYSF

-1308 AQDATSHE
+1308 AQDGSSHE

-1380 QGNSVTISTI
+1380 QGNGATISTI

-1472 SLAKKAGDN
+1472 SLAKRAGDS
-1481 KDSATLNLNI
+1481 KDSTTI
-1491 SETGLEGV
+1491 SEYSPLVLTRTFSVQPRLLNRTTGLEGV

-1521 HMLSSLAVGKLS
+1521 HMLSSLAVEKLS

-1542 LAASTEVGGAVA
+1542 LAATTGDSTTYCKMG
-1554 FEVEKEEDSEKKDEM
+1554 KDEEDSEKKDEM

-1574 FTGLGEDDKSKPS
+1574 FTALGEENKTKPS

-1601 LCRIIHLCENADK
+1601 LCRIILLCENADK
-1614 THFDLAAARTAKAK
+1614 THFDLAAARSAQAK

-1651 DHSHQL
+1651 DHSNQL

-1711 KACQVCSAWIGSGVV
+1711 KACQVCSTWIGSGVV

-1734 VHNLLVSSLDKVQ
+1734 VHNLLLSSLDKVQ

-1768 VLKAWAEEQ
+1768 VLKAWAE

-1783 KLKKEAES
+1783 KIKKEAES
-1791 RPARPVRGGEDDD
+1791 KPAKPVRSGDDEDDED
-1804 DEEDVSD
+1804 DL
-1811 EGDVLP
+1811 GTDVLP
-1817 ADSLI
+1817 PDSLI

-1836 LAALRDYAL
+1836 LAMLQDYAL
-1845 LTLPAEFASQL
+1845 LTLPAEFSSQL
-1856 PPEGGAFYTPETIDT
+1856 PPDGGAFYTPETIDT
-1871 ARLHYRSSWAP
+1871 ARLHYRNSWAP
-1882 ILHAV
+1882 VLHAV
-1887 ALWLSTTDFGAPDCP
+1887 ALWLSSTGFGGAEES
-1902 EEPQNAT
+1902 EEP
-1909 STGPAGFP
+1909 PAPSRAPGLP
-1917 QGPAAPSKSHDELV
+1917 QGVSATTKTFEELV
-1931 KDRMHLLL
+1931 KDRMHLML

-1950 PEEPIERVMSCLK
+1950 PEEPIEHVMSCLQ
-1963 ALSTLL
+1963 ALCTLL
-1969 ECPRAR
+1969 DSPCA
-1975 KHIAED
+1975 KTHIAED

-2000 PPSVQLQV
+2000 PPAVQLQV

-2015 IRSAHEH
+2015 IRAALDH
-2022 LEQLRSSES
+2022 LRQQRTSQGK
-2031 AEEGGEKEWPRL
+2031 EEGGEKDSQST
-2043 LGEGGDSGEL
+2043 LGEGGDTGEL
-2053 QPGKSL
+2053 LPGKSL

-2064 ELLVFLLVRHLP
+2064 ELLVFILVRHLP
-2076 QISAKASDSPSHVPI
+2076 QLNTRVKESPSHVPLR
-2091 KPQQL
+2091 PQ
-2096 SEHSNRLLAV
+2096 RLPEESARLVAN
-2106 TVGIL
+2106 TVSIL
-2111 AELPALCS
+2111 AELPSLCS
-2119 PAGSMTILPTALF
+2119 PAGSMTILPTVLF
-2132 LICGVLRE
+2132 LITGVLRE
-2140 TAVKTADSVVSP
+2140 TAVKTGDNSVP
-2152 PVSASLQAIK
+2152 LPVSAALQGIK
-2162 TIITSPLSR
+2162 TIITSPLAR
-2171 VGHIQQQWSSLVRS
+2171 VESTQTQWTGLVRS

-2197 ESRPSVDE
+2197 ESRPDMDE
-2205 VSMLTAITLFLVSA
+2205 VSMLTAITLFLLSA
-2219 GSELLGVTSLQ
+2219 SNEIVGVTVLQ
-2230 KGCMERFRNALNS
+2230 KGCMDRFRNGLNS
-2243 SDPLV
+2243 SDPWV
-2248 QLRCY
+2248 QARCY

-2258 VFQHSVRALSTPY
+2258 VFQHSSRALSTPY
-2271 IHALAPALVEKLK
+2271 IHALAPLMVEKLK
-2284 AAERSRPSTPA
+2284 AVECSRPGTAA
-2295 ELHALQEGVR
+2295 ELQAVQEGIR
-2305 VLEGLVGLG
+2305 VLENLVGMG

-2336 ENTFSSA
+2336 ENAISSA
-2343 PPTSKALHEFA
+2343 PQVSKGLHDFA

-2366 AAFKTVMGAAP
+2366 AAFKTVIGAAP
-2377 ELKPRLEAA
+2377 ELKTRLESA
-2386 IRADQASN
+2386 IRANQASS
-2394 KAKAMARQTQ
+2394 KAKAAARQAQ
-2404 PTVQATPT
+2404 PAVQAAPT

>member
-15 AQITEAKRP
+15 VQITEAKRP
-24 VFIFEWLRFLNKVLV
+24 VFIFEWLRFLDKVLV

-51 KLVEQLTSLISS
+51 KLVEQLTGLISS
-63 NPGPPTRKLL
+63 APGPPTRKLL

-86 FTVFQTLDKCND
+86 FTVFQTLDKCNE
-98 IIKNKDDTPAYL
+98 IIKSKDDTPAYL

-125 RMGRMLG
+125 KMGRMLG
-132 SSFPETINNL
+132 SSFPDTINNL
-142 LKALKNAESQG
+142 LKALKSAESQG
-153 RGEILLSLQKVLSG
+153 RGEILLSLQKVLNG
-167 LGAAAA
+167 LGGAAA

-214 AELENVA
+214 TELENVA

-231 TYGVRVAV
+231 NYGVRVAV
-239 SKLLGTVMA
+239 AKLLGTVMA

-282 GSSFLKSGGE
+282 GSGFLKSGGE
-292 MLKGGTSVSREVRV
+292 MLKGGGSVSREVRV
-306 GVTEAYV
+306 GVTQAYV
-313 VFVTVLGGQWL
+313 VFVTTLGGQWL

-333 HLLELV
+333 HVLDLV
-339 AHPRAT
+339 SHPRAT
-345 QSHVEAVY
+345 QTHVEAVY
-353 SRRCVSFALRATLGA
+353 SRRCVSFMLRATLGG
-368 LLGEKAQIAAAKDI
+368 LLGEKAQIAAGKEI

-396 VSDSSGENKGT
+396 VNDISGENKAG

-432 SATAAPLIQEPS
+432 SATASPLITEPS
-444 IGLLETVMSVLL
+444 IGLLETVTSVLL

-471 CVAVALPNQLTPLLD
+471 CVAVALPYQLTPLLD
-486 RCAERINALKS
+486 RCAERINNLKS

-509 AALLGAVHQCPLGI
+509 AALLGGVHQCQLGI
-523 PHSKGKMVVSIAEDL
+523 PHSKGKLVVSIAEDL
-538 LRSAA
+538 LRTAA

-550 HRTQAGWLLLGALMT
+550 QRTQAGWLLLGALMT
-565 LGSSLVRYHLPKMLL
+565 LGPSLVRYHLPKMLL

-599 GDSFTW
+599 GDAFTW

-644 AMTMMAHSNRRFRLR
+644 AMTMMSHVPAIIKVHGAHLKASAAMVRLR
-659 GSCPDESLYFQRSCR
+659 LYDILALLPPKTYEGSF
-674 YKGPWCSSEGQCSDG
+674 
-689 SPPSLRHP
+689 
-697 RPPSSENIRRQVL
+697 N
-710 PSAESHLAHKSC
+710 
-722 SFSALLRELVAEFTL
+722 ALLRELVAEFTL
-737 TDNSSNTTTSLL
+737 TDNSANTTTSLL

-801 GEAVPGP
+801 GEAIPGP

-840 HFAECVKQAKGVRQQ
+840 HFAECIKQAKGVRQQ

-870 VEQESRVRESSNKVE
+870 
-885 QQSRVRE
+885 
-892 SSNEVEQESRVRESS
+892 
-907 NKVEQESRVREW
+907 
-919 SNKVEQ
+919 
-925 ESRVREWS
+925 
-933 NKVEQESRVR
+933 
-943 EWSNKVEQESRVREW
+943 
-958 SNKVEQES
+958 
-966 RVRESSNKVEQE
+966 
-978 SRVREWS
+978 
-985 NKVEQESRVRESSN
+985 
-999 KVEQESRVR
+999 
-1008 ESSNKVEQESR
+1008 
-1019 VRESS
+1019 
-1024 NKVEQESRVRESS
+1024 
-1037 NKVEQESRVRE
+1037 
-1048 WSNKVEQQSRVR
+1048 
-1060 ESSNKVEQES
+1060 
-1070 RVREWSNK
+1070 
-1078 VEQESRVREWSNKV
+1078 
-1092 EQESRVRE
+1092 
-1100 WSNKVEQESRVREW
+1100 
-1114 SNKVEQE
+1114 
-1121 SRVRE
+1121 
-1126 SSNKVEQE
+1126 
-1134 SRVREWSNKVEQESR
+1134 
-1149 VREWS
+1149 
-1154 NKVEQES
+1154 
-1161 RVRES
+1161 
-1166 SNKVEQESRVRE
+1166 
-1178 WSNKVEQE
+1178 
-1186 SRVRE
+1186 
-1191 SSKKAEQKSQGL
+1191 GL

-1252 TFIASM
+1252 TFIARM
-1258 AQHSF
+1258 AQTSF

-1308 AQDATSHE
+1308 AQDGSSHE

-1380 QGNSVTISTI
+1380 QGNGATISTI

-1472 SLAKKAGDN
+1472 SLAKRAGDS
-1481 KDSATLNLNI
+1481 KDTTIKLNI
-1491 SETGLEGV
+1491 TETGLEGV

-1521 HMLSSLAVGKLS
+1521 HMLSSLAVEKLS

-1542 LAASTEVGGAVA
+1542 LAATTDVGGAVV
-1554 FEVEKEEDSEKKDEM
+1554 FEVERDEEDSEKKDEM
-1569 DDDIM
+1569 DDDTM
-1574 FTGLGEDDKSKPS
+1574 FTGLGDDDKSKPS

-1601 LCRIIHLCENADK
+1601 LCRIILLCENDK
-1614 THFDLAAARTAKAK
+1614 AHFDLAAARSAKAK

-1651 DHSHQL
+1651 DHSNQL

-1711 KACQVCSAWIGSGVV
+1711 KACQVCSTWIGSGVV

-1768 VLKAWAEEQ
+1768 VLKAWAE

-1783 KLKKEAES
+1783 NIKKEAES
-1791 RPARPVRGGEDDD
+1791 KPAKPVRSGDDDEDDD
-1804 DEEDVSD
+1804 DL
-1811 EGDVLP
+1811 GADVLP
-1817 ADSLI
+1817 PDSLI

-1836 LAALRDYAL
+1836 LAMLRDYAL
-1845 LTLPAEFASQL
+1845 LTLPAEFSSQL

-1871 ARLHYRSSWAP
+1871 ARLHYRGSWAP
-1882 ILHAV
+1882 VLHAV
-1887 ALWLSTTDFGAPDCP
+1887 ALWLSSTGFGA
-1902 EEPQNAT
+1902 EEEEIL
-1909 STGPAGFP
+1909 S
-1917 QGPAAPSKSHDELV
+1917 AASKSPVLTQGASLTTKTFEESV
-1931 KDRMHLLL
+1931 EDRMHLML

-1950 PEEPIERVMSCLK
+1950 PEEPIEHVMSCLQ
-1963 ALSTLL
+1963 ALFTLL
-1969 ECPRAR
+1969 ESPCA
-1975 KHIAED
+1975 KSHIAGD

-2000 PPSVQLQV
+2000 PPAVQLQV
-2008 TAVVQET
+2008 SAVVQET
-2015 IRSAHEH
+2015 IRAAQDH
-2022 LEQLRSSES
+2022 LQRQRTSKGKEEESDRDAQLSF
-2031 AEEGGEKEWPRL
+2031 
-2043 LGEGGDSGEL
+2043 GEGGDSGEL
-2053 QPGKSL
+2053 VPGKSL

-2064 ELLVFLLVRHLP
+2064 ELLVFILVRHLP
-2076 QISAKASDSPSHVPI
+2076 QLNSRVKESPSHVLLR
-2091 KPQQL
+2091 PQ
-2096 SEHSNRLLAV
+2096 RLPEDSARLVAN
-2106 TVGIL
+2106 TVSIL
-2111 AELPALCS
+2111 AELPSLCS
-2119 PAGSMTILPTALF
+2119 PAGSMTILPTVLF
-2132 LICGVLRE
+2132 LITGVLRE
-2140 TAVKTADSVVSP
+2140 TAVKTPDGSIPA
-2152 PVSASLQAIK
+2152 PVSAALQGIK
-2162 TIITSPLSR
+2162 TIITSPLAR
-2171 VGHIQQQWSSLVRS
+2171 VANMQTQWTDLVRS

-2190 LEYSQPD
+2190 LEHSHPD
-2197 ESRPSVDE
+2197 ESRPDMDE
-2205 VSMLTAITLFLVSA
+2205 VSMLTAVTLFLLSA
-2219 GSELLGVTSLQ
+2219 SGELVGVTALQ
-2230 KGCMERFRNALNS
+2230 NGCMERFRNALNS
-2243 SDPLV
+2243 SDPTV
-2248 QLRCY
+2248 QARCY

-2258 VFQHSVRALSTPY
+2258 VFQHSSRALATPY
-2271 IHALAPALVEKLK
+2271 IHALAPLMVEKLK
-2284 AAERSRPSTPA
+2284 AVERCRPGSTA
-2295 ELHALQEGVR
+2295 ELLAVQEGIR
-2305 VLEGLVGLG
+2305 VLENLVGMG

-2325 LVPTLISYLLD
+2325 LVPTLVSYLLD
-2336 ENTFSSA
+2336 ENAISSA
-2343 PPTSKALHEFA
+2343 PHVSKGLHDFA

-2366 AAFKTVMGAAP
+2366 AAFKTVIGAAP
-2377 ELKPRLEAA
+2377 ELKIRLESA
-2386 IRADQASN
+2386 IRANQASS
-2394 KAKAMARQTQ
+2394 KAKAAARQAQ
-2404 PTVQATPT
+2404 PAAQAAPT

>member
-24 VFIFEWLRFLNKVLV
+24 VFIFEWLRFLDKVLV

-51 KLVEQLTSLISS
+51 KLVEQLTGLISS
-63 NPGPPTRKLL
+63 APGPPTRKLL

-86 FTVFQTLDKCND
+86 FTVFQTLDKCNE
-98 IIKNKDDTPAYL
+98 IIKSKDDTPAYL

-119 VGAFYE
+119 VGAFYDK
-125 RMGRMLG
+125 MGRMLG
-132 SSFPETINNL
+132 SSFPDTINNL
-142 LKALKNAESQG
+142 LKAVKSAESQG
-153 RGEILLSLQKVLSG
+153 RGEILLSLQKVLCG
-167 LGAAAA
+167 LGGAAA

-214 AELENVA
+214 TELENVA

-231 TYGVRVAV
+231 NYGVRVAV
-239 SKLLGTVMA
+239 AKLLGTVMA

-255 AAVMRQNVKRATLD
+255 AAVMRQNVKRATLE

-282 GSSFLKSGGE
+282 GSGFLKSGGE
-292 MLKGGTSVSREVRV
+292 MLKGGGSVSREVRV
-306 GVTEAYV
+306 GVTQAYV
-313 VFVTVLGGQWL
+313 VFVTTLGGQWL

-333 HLLELV
+333 HVLDLV
-339 AHPRAT
+339 SHPRAT
-345 QSHVEAVY
+345 QTHVEAVY
-353 SRRCVSFALRATLGA
+353 SRRCVSFMLRATLGG
-368 LLGEKAQIAAAKDI
+368 LLGEKAQIAAGKEI

-396 VSDSSGENKGT
+396 VNDISGENKAG

-432 SATAAPLIQEPS
+432 SATASPLIQEPS
-444 IGLLETVMSVLL
+444 IGLLETVTSVLL

-471 CVAVALPNQLTPLLD
+471 CVAVALPYQLTPLLD
-486 RCAERINALKS
+486 RCAERINNLKS

-509 AALLGAVHQCPLGI
+509 AALLGGVHQCPLGI
-523 PHSKGKMVVSIAEDL
+523 PHSKGKLVVSIAEDL
-538 LRSAA
+538 LRTAA

-550 HRTQAGWLLLGALMT
+550 QRTQAGWLLLGALMT
-565 LGSSLVRYHLPKMLL
+565 LGPSLVRYHLPKMLL

-644 AMTMMAHSNRRFRLR
+644 AMTMMSQVPAIIKVHGAHLKASAAMVRLR
-659 GSCPDESLYFQRSCR
+659 LYDILALLPPKTYEGSF
-674 YKGPWCSSEGQCSDG
+674 
-689 SPPSLRHP
+689 
-697 RPPSSENIRRQVL
+697 N
-710 PSAESHLAHKSC
+710 
-722 SFSALLRELVAEFTL
+722 ALLRELVAEFTL
-737 TDNSSNTTTSLL
+737 TDNSANTTTSLL

-765 QETDHKSIEDQLQP
+765 QETDHKCIEDQLQP

-801 GEAVPGP
+801 GEAIPGP

-840 HFAECVKQAKGVRQQ
+840 HFAECIKQAKGVRQQ

-870 VEQESRVRESSNKVE
+870 
-885 QQSRVRE
+885 
-892 SSNEVEQESRVRESS
+892 
-907 NKVEQESRVREW
+907 
-919 SNKVEQ
+919 
-925 ESRVREWS
+925 
-933 NKVEQESRVR
+933 
-943 EWSNKVEQESRVREW
+943 
-958 SNKVEQES
+958 
-966 RVRESSNKVEQE
+966 
-978 SRVREWS
+978 
-985 NKVEQESRVRESSN
+985 
-999 KVEQESRVR
+999 
-1008 ESSNKVEQESR
+1008 
-1019 VRESS
+1019 
-1024 NKVEQESRVRESS
+1024 
-1037 NKVEQESRVRE
+1037 
-1048 WSNKVEQQSRVR
+1048 
-1060 ESSNKVEQES
+1060 
-1070 RVREWSNK
+1070 
-1078 VEQESRVREWSNKV
+1078 
-1092 EQESRVRE
+1092 
-1100 WSNKVEQESRVREW
+1100 
-1114 SNKVEQE
+1114 
-1121 SRVRE
+1121 
-1126 SSNKVEQE
+1126 
-1134 SRVREWSNKVEQESR
+1134 
-1149 VREWS
+1149 
-1154 NKVEQES
+1154 
-1161 RVRES
+1161 
-1166 SNKVEQESRVRE
+1166 
-1178 WSNKVEQE
+1178 
-1186 SRVRE
+1186 
-1191 SSKKAEQKSQGL
+1191 GL

-1252 TFIASM
+1252 TFIARM
-1258 AQHSF
+1258 AQTSF

-1308 AQDATSHE
+1308 AQDGSSHE

-1380 QGNSVTISTI
+1380 QGNGATISTI

-1472 SLAKKAGDN
+1472 SLAKRAGDN
-1481 KDSATLNLNI
+1481 TTINLNI
-1491 SETGLEGV
+1491 TETGLEGV

-1521 HMLSSLAVGKLS
+1521 HMLSSLAVEKLS

-1542 LAASTEVGGAVA
+1542 LAATTDVAAVVV
-1554 FEVEKEEDSEKKDEM
+1554 FEVEKDEEDSEKKDEM
-1569 DDDIM
+1569 DDDTM
-1574 FTGLGEDDKSKPS
+1574 FTGLGDDDKSKPS

-1601 LCRIIHLCENADK
+1601 LCRIILLCENDK
-1614 THFDLAAARTAKAK
+1614 AHFDLAAARSAQAK
-1628 NPKGDLLVL
+1628 NPKGDQLVL

-1711 KACQVCSAWIGSGVV
+1711 KACQVCSTWIGSGVV

-1734 VHNLLVSSLDKVQ
+1734 VHTLLVSSLDKVQ

-1768 VLKAWAEEQ
+1768 VLKAWAE

-1783 KLKKEAES
+1783 KIKKEAQS
-1791 RPARPVRGGEDDD
+1791 KPSKPVRTADD
-1804 DEEDVSD
+1804 DEDEEDL
-1811 EGDVLP
+1811 GANVLP
-1817 ADSLI
+1817 PDSLI

-1836 LAALRDYAL
+1836 LAMLRDYAL
-1845 LTLPAEFASQL
+1845 LTLPAEFSSQL
-1856 PPEGGAFYTPETIDT
+1856 PPDGGAFYTPETIDT

-1882 ILHAV
+1882 VLHAV
-1887 ALWLSTTDFGAPDCP
+1887 ALWLSSTGFGAG
-1902 EEPQNAT
+1902 EEELAPAVPQAAS
-1909 STGPAGFP
+1909 STTKTFEE
-1917 QGPAAPSKSHDELV
+1917 SV
-1931 KDRMHLLL
+1931 KDRMHLML

-1950 PEEPIERVMSCLK
+1950 PEEPIEHVMSCLL
-1963 ALSTLL
+1963 ALFTLL
-1969 ECPRAR
+1969 ESPCF
-1975 KHIAED
+1975 KIHIAED

-2000 PPSVQLQV
+2000 PPAVQLQV

-2015 IRSAHEH
+2015 IRAAQNH
-2022 LEQLRSSES
+2022 LQRQKASNGKE
-2031 AEEGGEKEWPRL
+2031 EEGEKDSQPSV
-2043 LGEGGDSGEL
+2043 GEGGDTGEL
-2053 QPGKSL
+2053 VPGKSL

-2064 ELLVFLLVRHLP
+2064 ELLVFVLVRHLP
-2076 QISAKASDSPSHVPI
+2076 QLNARVKESPSHVPHR
-2091 KPQQL
+2091 PQ
-2096 SEHSNRLLAV
+2096 RLPEESARLVAN
-2106 TVGIL
+2106 TVSIL
-2111 AELPALCS
+2111 AELPSLCS
-2119 PAGSMTILPTALF
+2119 PAGSMTILPTVLF
-2132 LICGVLRE
+2132 LITGVLRE
-2140 TAVKTADSVVSP
+2140 TAVKTADNSVPVT
-2152 PVSASLQAIK
+2152 VSAALQGIK
-2162 TIITSPLSR
+2162 TIITSPLAR
-2171 VGHIQQQWSSLVRS
+2171 VESMQTQWTGLVRS

-2190 LEYSQPD
+2190 LEHSQPD
-2197 ESRPSVDE
+2197 ESRPDMDE
-2205 VSMLTAITLFLVSA
+2205 VSMLTAITLFLLSA
-2219 GSELLGVTSLQ
+2219 SNELVGVTVLQ
-2230 KGCMERFRNALNS
+2230 KGCMDRFRNALKS
-2243 SDPLV
+2243 SDPWV
-2248 QLRCY
+2248 QARCY

-2258 VFQHSVRALSTPY
+2258 VFQHSSRALSTPY
-2271 IHALAPALVEKLK
+2271 IHALAPLMVEKLK
-2284 AAERSRPSTPA
+2284 AVERSRPGTAA
-2295 ELHALQEGVR
+2295 ELQAVQEGIR
-2305 VLEGLVGLG
+2305 VLENLVGMG

-2325 LVPTLISYLLD
+2325 LVPTLVSYLLD
-2336 ENTFSSA
+2336 ENAISSA
-2343 PPTSKALHEFA
+2343 PQVSKGLHDFA

-2366 AAFKTVMGAAP
+2366 AAFKIVIGAAP
-2377 ELKPRLEAA
+2377 ELKIRLESA
-2386 IRADQASN
+2386 ILANQASN
-2394 KAKAMARQTQ
+2394 RAKAAARQAQ
-2404 PTVQATPT
+2404 PTVQAAPT